1 MKQKPRW
8 TLEMLTASLAVL
20 CGLLVLVLLIQRPT
34 AWLALLALVVL
45 WGVVVV
51 LFRCQLRK
59 WVARWMCGGSF
70 EGSKLQFSLE
80 PLSQPAALL
89 SGETVLWYNAQ
100 FRTRLLNGQDAL
112 VNRVQKVLPGLDL
125 QQCRKQEGQLL
136 TLADGMWSVHSSTVP
151 GDAESMTL
159 LVLNEETAL
168 RKVEAEYKA
177 SRPGY
182 LVFLVDGY
190 DDVFGDMLDSERAR
204 LLEGINRTLEDMI
217 GRGSGFL
224 RRVAS
229 GRYIAVVEER
239 QMEQFANR
247 GYDVLD
253 KIRALDPSVNLS
265 LSIGIGRGAKT
276 LREAQDMA
284 VQALDM
290 AQGRGGDQAAE
301 MTPDGFTFYGG
312 VSHGVE
318 KRSKVRSRIVADQLV
333 KLIKE
338 ADHVVIMGHRMS
350 DLDAIGSAEGVLRIC
365 KICDVPA
372 VIAVRRDATLAG
384 SLIDALC
391 RAGQKDDFID
401 PKDALPI
408 ISKRTLCI
416 VVDTYQ
422 VGLVESKDIL
432 EKCGKVAVI
441 DHHRK
446 GVGYIENPALVC
458 HEPYSSSASELVTEL
473 LQYVGERDDKPNRV
487 EAEGLLSGIML
498 DTRDFTLHTGVRTFE
513 AAAALRRYGAETER
527 VRQLFDV
534 TMVEYNAKA
543 DLVEKARMYKNCAIS
558 VSGEVAPEARVAI
571 AQAANDL
578 LTIQGV
584 DASFVAVQVGTGVNI
599 SARSLGAVNV
609 QVIMESLGG
618 GGHQTM
624 AAAQLKHITPEAARA
639 RIEGAIDKY
648 YASQKKGRCRRKIN
662 GTERITPMKQYDY
675 LIVGAGLYGAVFA
688 QEAKK
693 AGKKCLVIDK
703 RSHIAGN
710 IYTEPVEGINVHR
723 YGAHIF
729 HTNNKAVWQYVNQF
743 AEFNRYTNSPVA
755 NYHGEIYNLPFNMNT
770 FNKMWGVV
778 TPAEAKAKIEEQKKE
793 AGITDPQNLEEQAI
807 SLVGTDIYE
816 KLIKGYTGKQWGRP
830 CTELPAFIIK
840 RLPVRFTYDDNYF
853 NALYQGIPN
862 GGYTAMVEKML
873 DGTEVRLN
881 VDYLADR
888 ENLNALAEKVV
899 YTGPVDAYFGYR
911 LGALQYRSV
920 RFETEVL
927 DTDNYQGNAVV
938 NYTDAE
944 TPYTRIIE
952 HKHFEFGTQP
962 KTVISREY
970 SAEWKKGDEPYY
982 PVNDEKNGALYA
994 EYKKLADA
1002 EPGVIFGGRLGEYK
1016 YYDMDKV
1023 IEVALDVAAK
1033 ELK

>member
-1 MKQKPRW
+1 
-8 TLEMLTASLAVL
+8 MLTACLAILCVL
-20 CGLLVLVLLIQRPT
+20 LMLVLLVQRP
-34 AWLALLALVVL
+34 AIWPVLVVL
-45 WGVVVV
+45 AAAWCIGMG
-51 LFRCQLRK
+51 LFRYRLRSQL
-59 WVARWMCGGSF
+59 ARWVCGGDF
-70 EGSKLQFSLE
+70 TKSKTKFSLE
-80 PLSQPAALL
+80 PLSQPVVLL
-89 SGETVLWYNAQ
+89 SGETVLWYNDQ
-100 FRTRLLNGQDAL
+100 FRQRMLGGQDLL
-112 VNRVQKVLPGLDL
+112 VSRVQKVIPGLDL
-125 QQCRKQEGQLL
+125 QQARTQEGQQL
-136 TLADGMWSVHSSTVP
+136 TLADGVWSAHSSTVP
-151 GDAESMTL
+151 GDAETMTL
-159 LVLNEETAL
+159 VVFNEETAL
-168 RKVEAEYKA
+168 RRVEAEYKA

-190 DDVFGDMLDSERAR
+190 DDVFSDMLDSERAR
-204 LLEGINRTLEDMI
+204 LLEGINRVLEEMI
-217 GRGSGFL
+217 GRGTGFL
-224 RRVAS
+224 RRAAS

-239 QMEQFANR
+239 QLEQFAKR

-372 VIAVRRDATLAG
+372 VIAVRRDATLAS
-384 SLIDALC
+384 SLINALVA
-391 RAGQKDDFID
+391 AGQEDDFID
-401 PKDALPI
+401 PKGALPI

-422 VGLVESKDIL
+422 VNLVESKEIL

-446 GVGYIENPALVC
+446 GVGFIENPALVC

-487 EAEGLLSGIML
+487 EAEGLLAGIML

-543 DLVEKARMYKNCAIS
+543 DLVEAAQMYKNCAVS
-558 VSGEVAPEARVAI
+558 VSGEVPPEARVAI

-578 LTIQGV
+578 LTIQNV
-584 DASFVAVQVGTGVNI
+584 EASFVAVQVGTGVNI

-639 RIEGAIDKY
+639 RIQTAIDQY
-648 YASQKKGRCRRKIN
+648 RESQKK
-662 GTERITPMKQYDY
+662 T
-675 LIVGAGLYGAVFA
+675 
-688 QEAKK
+688 
-693 AGKKCLVIDK
+693 
-703 RSHIAGN
+703 S
-710 IYTEPVEGINVHR
+710 
-723 YGAHIF
+723 
-729 HTNNKAVWQYVNQF
+729 
-743 AEFNRYTNSPVA
+743 S
-755 NYHGEIYNLPFNMNT
+755 
-770 FNKMWGVV
+770 
-778 TPAEAKAKIEEQKKE
+778 E
-793 AGITDPQNLEEQAI
+793 AG
-807 SLVGTDIYE
+807 
-816 KLIKGYTGKQWGRP
+816 
-830 CTELPAFIIK
+830 
-840 RLPVRFTYDDNYF
+840 
-853 NALYQGIPN
+853 
-862 GGYTAMVEKML
+862 
-873 DGTEVRLN
+873 
-881 VDYLADR
+881 
-888 ENLNALAEKVV
+888 
-899 YTGPVDAYFGYR
+899 
-911 LGALQYRSV
+911 
-920 RFETEVL
+920 
-927 DTDNYQGNAVV
+927 
-938 NYTDAE
+938 
-944 TPYTRIIE
+944 
-952 HKHFEFGTQP
+952 
-962 KTVISREY
+962 
-970 SAEWKKGDEPYY
+970 
-982 PVNDEKNGALYA
+982 
-994 EYKKLADA
+994 A
-1002 EPGVIFGGRLGEYK
+1002 EPK
-1016 YYDMDKV
+1016 KKDNKP
-1023 IEVALDVAAK
+1023 
-1033 ELK
+1033 

>member
-1 MKQKPRW
+1 
-8 TLEMLTASLAVL
+8 MLTACLAILCVL
-20 CGLLVLVLLIQRPT
+20 LMLVLLVQRP
-34 AWLALLALVVL
+34 AIWPVLVVL
-45 WGVVVV
+45 AAAWCIGMG
-51 LFRCQLRK
+51 LFRYRLRSQL
-59 WVARWMCGGSF
+59 ARWVCGGDF
-70 EGSKLQFSLE
+70 TKSKTKFSLE
-80 PLSQPAALL
+80 PLSQPVVLL
-89 SGETVLWYNAQ
+89 SGETVLWYNDQ
-100 FRTRLLNGQDAL
+100 FRQRMLGGQDLL
-112 VNRVQKVLPGLDL
+112 VSRVQKVIPGLDL
-125 QQCRKQEGQLL
+125 QQARTQEGQQL
-136 TLADGMWSVHSSTVP
+136 TLADGVWSAHSSTVP
-151 GDAESMTL
+151 GDAETMTL
-159 LVLNEETAL
+159 VVFNEETAL
-168 RKVEAEYKA
+168 RRVEAEYKA

-190 DDVFGDMLDSERAR
+190 DDVFSDMLDSERAR
-204 LLEGINRTLEDMI
+204 LLEGINRVLEEMI
-217 GRGSGFL
+217 GRGTGFL

-239 QMEQFANR
+239 QLEQFAKR

-372 VIAVRRDATLAG
+372 VIAVRRDATLAS
-384 SLIDALC
+384 SLINALVA
-391 RAGQKDDFID
+391 AGQEDDFID
-401 PKDALPI
+401 PKGALPI

-422 VGLVESKDIL
+422 VNLVESKEIL

-446 GVGYIENPALVC
+446 GVGFIENPALVC

-487 EAEGLLSGIML
+487 EAEGLLAGIML

-543 DLVEKARMYKNCAIS
+543 DLVEAAQMYKNCAIS
-558 VSGEVAPEARVAI
+558 VSGEIPPEARVAI

-578 LTIQGV
+578 LTIQNV
-584 DASFVAVQVGTGVNI
+584 EASFVAVQVGTGVNI

-639 RIEGAIDKY
+639 RIQTAIDQY
-648 YASQKKGRCRRKIN
+648 RESQKK
-662 GTERITPMKQYDY
+662 T
-675 LIVGAGLYGAVFA
+675 
-688 QEAKK
+688 
-693 AGKKCLVIDK
+693 
-703 RSHIAGN
+703 S
-710 IYTEPVEGINVHR
+710 
-723 YGAHIF
+723 
-729 HTNNKAVWQYVNQF
+729 
-743 AEFNRYTNSPVA
+743 S
-755 NYHGEIYNLPFNMNT
+755 
-770 FNKMWGVV
+770 
-778 TPAEAKAKIEEQKKE
+778 E
-793 AGITDPQNLEEQAI
+793 AG
-807 SLVGTDIYE
+807 
-816 KLIKGYTGKQWGRP
+816 
-830 CTELPAFIIK
+830 
-840 RLPVRFTYDDNYF
+840 
-853 NALYQGIPN
+853 
-862 GGYTAMVEKML
+862 
-873 DGTEVRLN
+873 
-881 VDYLADR
+881 
-888 ENLNALAEKVV
+888 
-899 YTGPVDAYFGYR
+899 
-911 LGALQYRSV
+911 
-920 RFETEVL
+920 
-927 DTDNYQGNAVV
+927 
-938 NYTDAE
+938 
-944 TPYTRIIE
+944 
-952 HKHFEFGTQP
+952 
-962 KTVISREY
+962 
-970 SAEWKKGDEPYY
+970 
-982 PVNDEKNGALYA
+982 
-994 EYKKLADA
+994 A
-1002 EPGVIFGGRLGEYK
+1002 EPK
-1016 YYDMDKV
+1016 KKDNKP
-1023 IEVALDVAAK
+1023 
-1033 ELK
+1033 

>member
-1 MKQKPRW
+1 
-8 TLEMLTASLAVL
+8 MLTACLAILCVL
-20 CGLLVLVLLIQRPT
+20 LMLVLLVQRP
-34 AWLALLALVVL
+34 AIWPVLVVL
-45 WGVVVV
+45 AAAWCIGMG
-51 LFRCQLRK
+51 LFRYRLRSQL
-59 WVARWMCGGSF
+59 ARWVCGGDF
-70 EGSKLQFSLE
+70 TKSKTKFSLE
-80 PLSQPAALL
+80 PLSQPVVLL
-89 SGETVLWYNAQ
+89 SGETVLWYNDQ
-100 FRTRLLNGQDAL
+100 FRQRMLGGQDLL
-112 VNRVQKVLPGLDL
+112 VSRVQKVIPGLDL
-125 QQCRKQEGQLL
+125 QQARTQEGQQL
-136 TLADGMWSVHSSTVP
+136 TLADGVWSAHSSTVP
-151 GDAESMTL
+151 GDAETMTL
-159 LVLNEETAL
+159 VVFNEETAL
-168 RKVEAEYKA
+168 RRVEAEYKA

-190 DDVFGDMLDSERAR
+190 DDVFSDMLDSERAR
-204 LLEGINRTLEDMI
+204 LLEGINRVLEEMI
-217 GRGSGFL
+217 GRGTGFL

-239 QMEQFANR
+239 QLEQFAKR

-265 LSIGIGRGAKT
+265 LSIGIGRGAMT

-372 VIAVRRDATLAG
+372 VIAVRRDATLAS
-384 SLIDALC
+384 SLINALVA
-391 RAGQKDDFID
+391 AGQEDDFID
-401 PKDALPI
+401 PKGALPI

-422 VGLVESKDIL
+422 VNLVESKEIL

-446 GVGYIENPALVC
+446 GVGFIENPALVC

-487 EAEGLLSGIML
+487 EAEGLLAGIML

-543 DLVEKARMYKNCAIS
+543 DLVEAAQMYKNCAVS
-558 VSGEVAPEARVAI
+558 VSGEVPPEARVAI

-578 LTIQGV
+578 LTIQNV
-584 DASFVAVQVGTGVNI
+584 EASFVAVQVGTGVNI

-639 RIEGAIDKY
+639 RIQTAIDQY
-648 YASQKKGRCRRKIN
+648 RESQKK
-662 GTERITPMKQYDY
+662 T
-675 LIVGAGLYGAVFA
+675 
-688 QEAKK
+688 
-693 AGKKCLVIDK
+693 
-703 RSHIAGN
+703 S
-710 IYTEPVEGINVHR
+710 
-723 YGAHIF
+723 
-729 HTNNKAVWQYVNQF
+729 
-743 AEFNRYTNSPVA
+743 S
-755 NYHGEIYNLPFNMNT
+755 
-770 FNKMWGVV
+770 
-778 TPAEAKAKIEEQKKE
+778 E
-793 AGITDPQNLEEQAI
+793 AG
-807 SLVGTDIYE
+807 
-816 KLIKGYTGKQWGRP
+816 
-830 CTELPAFIIK
+830 
-840 RLPVRFTYDDNYF
+840 
-853 NALYQGIPN
+853 
-862 GGYTAMVEKML
+862 
-873 DGTEVRLN
+873 
-881 VDYLADR
+881 
-888 ENLNALAEKVV
+888 
-899 YTGPVDAYFGYR
+899 
-911 LGALQYRSV
+911 
-920 RFETEVL
+920 
-927 DTDNYQGNAVV
+927 
-938 NYTDAE
+938 
-944 TPYTRIIE
+944 
-952 HKHFEFGTQP
+952 
-962 KTVISREY
+962 
-970 SAEWKKGDEPYY
+970 
-982 PVNDEKNGALYA
+982 
-994 EYKKLADA
+994 A
-1002 EPGVIFGGRLGEYK
+1002 EPK
-1016 YYDMDKV
+1016 KKDNKP
-1023 IEVALDVAAK
+1023 
-1033 ELK
+1033 

>member
-1 MKQKPRW
+1 
-8 TLEMLTASLAVL
+8 MLTACLAILCVL
-20 CGLLVLVLLIQRPT
+20 LMLVLLVQRP
-34 AWLALLALVVL
+34 AIWPVLVVL
-45 WGVVVV
+45 AAAWCIGMG
-51 LFRCQLRK
+51 LFRYRLRSQL
-59 WVARWMCGGSF
+59 ARWVCGGDF
-70 EGSKLQFSLE
+70 TKSKTKFSLE
-80 PLSQPAALL
+80 PLSQPVVLL
-89 SGETVLWYNAQ
+89 SGETVLWYNDQ
-100 FRTRLLNGQDAL
+100 FRQRMLGGQDLL
-112 VNRVQKVLPGLDL
+112 VSRVQKVIPGLDL
-125 QQCRKQEGQLL
+125 QQARTQEGQQL
-136 TLADGMWSVHSSTVP
+136 TLADGVWSAHSSTVP
-151 GDAESMTL
+151 GDAETMTL
-159 LVLNEETAL
+159 VVFNEETAL
-168 RKVEAEYKA
+168 RRVEAEYKA

-190 DDVFGDMLDSERAR
+190 DDVFSDMLDSERAR
-204 LLEGINRTLEDMI
+204 LLEGINRVLEEMI
-217 GRGSGFL
+217 GRGTGFL

-239 QMEQFANR
+239 QLEQFAKR

-350 DLDAIGSAEGVLRIC
+350 DLEAIGSAEGVLRIC

-372 VIAVRRDATLAG
+372 VIAVRRDATLAS
-384 SLIDALC
+384 SLINALVA
-391 RAGQKDDFID
+391 AGQEDDFID
-401 PKDALPI
+401 PKGALPI

-422 VGLVESKDIL
+422 VNLVESKEIL

-446 GVGYIENPALVC
+446 GVGFIENPALVC

-487 EAEGLLSGIML
+487 EAEGLLAGIML

-543 DLVEKARMYKNCAIS
+543 DLVEAAQMYKNCAVS
-558 VSGEVAPEARVAI
+558 VSGEVPPEARVAI

-578 LTIQGV
+578 LTIQNV
-584 DASFVAVQVGTGVNI
+584 EASFVAVQVGTGVNI

-639 RIEGAIDKY
+639 RIQTAIDQY
-648 YASQKKGRCRRKIN
+648 RESQKK
-662 GTERITPMKQYDY
+662 TSSE
-675 LIVGAGLYGAVFA
+675 
-688 QEAKK
+688 
-693 AGKKCLVIDK
+693 
-703 RSHIAGN
+703 
-710 IYTEPVEGINVHR
+710 
-723 YGAHIF
+723 
-729 HTNNKAVWQYVNQF
+729 
-743 AEFNRYTNSPVA
+743 
-755 NYHGEIYNLPFNMNT
+755 
-770 FNKMWGVV
+770 
-778 TPAEAKAKIEEQKKE
+778 
-793 AGITDPQNLEEQAI
+793 
-807 SLVGTDIYE
+807 
-816 KLIKGYTGKQWGRP
+816 
-830 CTELPAFIIK
+830 
-840 RLPVRFTYDDNYF
+840 
-853 NALYQGIPN
+853 
-862 GGYTAMVEKML
+862 
-873 DGTEVRLN
+873 
-881 VDYLADR
+881 
-888 ENLNALAEKVV
+888 
-899 YTGPVDAYFGYR
+899 
-911 LGALQYRSV
+911 
-920 RFETEVL
+920 
-927 DTDNYQGNAVV
+927 
-938 NYTDAE
+938 
-944 TPYTRIIE
+944 
-952 HKHFEFGTQP
+952 
-962 KTVISREY
+962 
-970 SAEWKKGDEPYY
+970 
-982 PVNDEKNGALYA
+982 
-994 EYKKLADA
+994 ADA
-1002 EPGVIFGGRLGEYK
+1002 EPK
-1016 YYDMDKV
+1016 KKDNKP
-1023 IEVALDVAAK
+1023 
-1033 ELK
+1033 

>member
-1 MKQKPRW
+1 
-8 TLEMLTASLAVL
+8 MLTACLAILCVL
-20 CGLLVLVLLIQRPT
+20 LMLVLLVQRP
-34 AWLALLALVVL
+34 AIWPVLVVL
-45 WGVVVV
+45 AAAWCIGMG
-51 LFRCQLRK
+51 LFRYRLRSQL
-59 WVARWMCGGSF
+59 ARWVCGGDF
-70 EGSKLQFSLE
+70 TKSKTKFSLE
-80 PLSQPAALL
+80 TLSQPVVLL
-89 SGETVLWYNAQ
+89 SGETVLWYNDQ
-100 FRTRLLNGQDAL
+100 FRQRMLGGQDLL
-112 VNRVQKVLPGLDL
+112 VSRVQKVIPGLDL
-125 QQCRKQEGQLL
+125 QQARTQEGQQL
-136 TLADGMWSVHSSTVP
+136 TLADGVWSAHSSTVP
-151 GDAESMTL
+151 GDAETMTL
-159 LVLNEETAL
+159 VVFNEETAL
-168 RKVEAEYKA
+168 RRVEAEYKA

-190 DDVFGDMLDSERAR
+190 DDVFSDMLDSERAR
-204 LLEGINRTLEDMI
+204 LLEGINRVLEEMI
-217 GRGSGFL
+217 GRGTGFL

-239 QMEQFANR
+239 QLEQFAKR

-372 VIAVRRDATLAG
+372 VIAVRRDATLAS
-384 SLIDALC
+384 SLINALVA
-391 RAGQKDDFID
+391 AGQEDDFID
-401 PKDALPI
+401 PKGALPI

-422 VGLVESKDIL
+422 VNLVESKEIL

-446 GVGYIENPALVC
+446 GVGFIENPALVC

-487 EAEGLLSGIML
+487 EAEGLLAGIML

-543 DLVEKARMYKNCAIS
+543 DLVEAAQMYKNCAVS
-558 VSGEVAPEARVAI
+558 VSGEVPPEARVAI

-578 LTIQGV
+578 LTIQNV
-584 DASFVAVQVGTGVNI
+584 EASFVAVQVGTGVNI

-639 RIEGAIDKY
+639 RIQTAIDQY
-648 YASQKKGRCRRKIN
+648 RESQKK
-662 GTERITPMKQYDY
+662 T
-675 LIVGAGLYGAVFA
+675 
-688 QEAKK
+688 
-693 AGKKCLVIDK
+693 
-703 RSHIAGN
+703 S
-710 IYTEPVEGINVHR
+710 
-723 YGAHIF
+723 
-729 HTNNKAVWQYVNQF
+729 
-743 AEFNRYTNSPVA
+743 S
-755 NYHGEIYNLPFNMNT
+755 
-770 FNKMWGVV
+770 
-778 TPAEAKAKIEEQKKE
+778 E
-793 AGITDPQNLEEQAI
+793 AG
-807 SLVGTDIYE
+807 
-816 KLIKGYTGKQWGRP
+816 
-830 CTELPAFIIK
+830 
-840 RLPVRFTYDDNYF
+840 
-853 NALYQGIPN
+853 
-862 GGYTAMVEKML
+862 
-873 DGTEVRLN
+873 
-881 VDYLADR
+881 
-888 ENLNALAEKVV
+888 
-899 YTGPVDAYFGYR
+899 
-911 LGALQYRSV
+911 
-920 RFETEVL
+920 
-927 DTDNYQGNAVV
+927 
-938 NYTDAE
+938 
-944 TPYTRIIE
+944 
-952 HKHFEFGTQP
+952 
-962 KTVISREY
+962 
-970 SAEWKKGDEPYY
+970 
-982 PVNDEKNGALYA
+982 
-994 EYKKLADA
+994 A
-1002 EPGVIFGGRLGEYK
+1002 EPK
-1016 YYDMDKV
+1016 KKDNKP
-1023 IEVALDVAAK
+1023 
-1033 ELK
+1033 

>member
-1 MKQKPRW
+1 
-8 TLEMLTASLAVL
+8 MLTACLAILCVL
-20 CGLLVLVLLIQRPT
+20 LMLVLLVQRP
-34 AWLALLALVVL
+34 AIWPVLVVL
-45 WGVVVV
+45 AAAWCIGMG
-51 LFRCQLRK
+51 LFRYRLRSQL
-59 WVARWMCGGSF
+59 ARWVCGGDF
-70 EGSKLQFSLE
+70 TKSKTKFSLE
-80 PLSQPAALL
+80 PLSQPVVLL
-89 SGETVLWYNAQ
+89 SGETVLWYNDQ
-100 FRTRLLNGQDAL
+100 FRQRMLGGQDLL
-112 VNRVQKVLPGLDL
+112 VSRVQKVIPGLDL
-125 QQCRKQEGQLL
+125 QQARTQEGQQL
-136 TLADGMWSVHSSTVP
+136 TLADGVWSAHSSTVP
-151 GDAESMTL
+151 GDAETMTL
-159 LVLNEETAL
+159 VVFNEETAL
-168 RKVEAEYKA
+168 RRVEAEYKA

-190 DDVFGDMLDSERAR
+190 DDVFSDMLDSERAR
-204 LLEGINRTLEDMI
+204 LLEGINRVLEEMI
-217 GRGSGFL
+217 GRGTGFL

-239 QMEQFANR
+239 QLEQFAKR

-372 VIAVRRDATLAG
+372 VIAVRRDATLAS
-384 SLIDALC
+384 SLINALVA
-391 RAGQKDDFID
+391 AGQEDDFID
-401 PKDALPI
+401 PKGALPI

-422 VGLVESKDIL
+422 VNLVESKEIL

-446 GVGYIENPALVC
+446 GVGFIENPALVC

-487 EAEGLLSGIML
+487 EAEGLLAGIML

-513 AAAALRRYGAETER
+513 AALRRYGAETER

-543 DLVEKARMYKNCAIS
+543 DLVEAAQMYKNCAVS
-558 VSGEVAPEARVAI
+558 VSGEVPPEARVAI

-578 LTIQGV
+578 LTIQNV
-584 DASFVAVQVGTGVNI
+584 EASFVAVQVGTGVNI

-639 RIEGAIDKY
+639 RIQTAIDQY
-648 YASQKKGRCRRKIN
+648 RESQKK
-662 GTERITPMKQYDY
+662 T
-675 LIVGAGLYGAVFA
+675 
-688 QEAKK
+688 
-693 AGKKCLVIDK
+693 
-703 RSHIAGN
+703 S
-710 IYTEPVEGINVHR
+710 
-723 YGAHIF
+723 
-729 HTNNKAVWQYVNQF
+729 
-743 AEFNRYTNSPVA
+743 S
-755 NYHGEIYNLPFNMNT
+755 
-770 FNKMWGVV
+770 
-778 TPAEAKAKIEEQKKE
+778 E
-793 AGITDPQNLEEQAI
+793 AG
-807 SLVGTDIYE
+807 
-816 KLIKGYTGKQWGRP
+816 
-830 CTELPAFIIK
+830 
-840 RLPVRFTYDDNYF
+840 
-853 NALYQGIPN
+853 
-862 GGYTAMVEKML
+862 
-873 DGTEVRLN
+873 
-881 VDYLADR
+881 
-888 ENLNALAEKVV
+888 
-899 YTGPVDAYFGYR
+899 
-911 LGALQYRSV
+911 
-920 RFETEVL
+920 
-927 DTDNYQGNAVV
+927 
-938 NYTDAE
+938 
-944 TPYTRIIE
+944 
-952 HKHFEFGTQP
+952 
-962 KTVISREY
+962 
-970 SAEWKKGDEPYY
+970 
-982 PVNDEKNGALYA
+982 
-994 EYKKLADA
+994 A
-1002 EPGVIFGGRLGEYK
+1002 EPK
-1016 YYDMDKV
+1016 KKDNKP
-1023 IEVALDVAAK
+1023 
-1033 ELK
+1033 

>member
-1 MKQKPRW
+1 
-8 TLEMLTASLAVL
+8 MLTACLAILCVL
-20 CGLLVLVLLIQRPT
+20 LMLVLLVQRP
-34 AWLALLALVVL
+34 AIWPVLVVL
-45 WGVVVV
+45 AAAWCIGMG
-51 LFRCQLRK
+51 LFRYRLRSQL
-59 WVARWMCGGSF
+59 ARWVCGGDF
-70 EGSKLQFSLE
+70 TKSKTKFSLE
-80 PLSQPAALL
+80 PLSQPVVLL
-89 SGETVLWYNAQ
+89 SGETVLWYNDQ
-100 FRTRLLNGQDAL
+100 FRQRMLGGQDLL
-112 VNRVQKVLPGLDL
+112 VSRVQKVIPGLDL
-125 QQCRKQEGQLL
+125 QQARTQEGQQL
-136 TLADGMWSVHSSTVP
+136 TLADGVWSAHSSTVP
-151 GDAESMTL
+151 GDAETMTL
-159 LVLNEETAL
+159 VVFNEETAL
-168 RKVEAEYKA
+168 RRVEAEYKA

-190 DDVFGDMLDSERAR
+190 DDVFSDMLDSERAR
-204 LLEGINRTLEDMI
+204 LLEGINRVLEEMI
-217 GRGSGFL
+217 GRGTGFL

-239 QMEQFANR
+239 QLEQFAKR

-312 VSHGVE
+312 DSHGVE

-372 VIAVRRDATLAG
+372 VIAVRRDATLAS
-384 SLIDALC
+384 SLINALVA
-391 RAGQKDDFID
+391 AGQEDDFID
-401 PKDALPI
+401 PKGALPI

-422 VGLVESKDIL
+422 VNLVESKEIL

-446 GVGYIENPALVC
+446 GVGFIENPALVC

-487 EAEGLLSGIML
+487 EAEGLLAGIML

-543 DLVEKARMYKNCAIS
+543 DLVEAAQMYKNCAVS
-558 VSGEVAPEARVAI
+558 VSGEVPPEARVAI

-578 LTIQGV
+578 LTIQNV
-584 DASFVAVQVGTGVNI
+584 EASFVAVQVGTGVNI

-639 RIEGAIDKY
+639 RIQTAIDQY
-648 YASQKKGRCRRKIN
+648 RESQKK
-662 GTERITPMKQYDY
+662 T
-675 LIVGAGLYGAVFA
+675 
-688 QEAKK
+688 
-693 AGKKCLVIDK
+693 
-703 RSHIAGN
+703 S
-710 IYTEPVEGINVHR
+710 
-723 YGAHIF
+723 
-729 HTNNKAVWQYVNQF
+729 
-743 AEFNRYTNSPVA
+743 S
-755 NYHGEIYNLPFNMNT
+755 
-770 FNKMWGVV
+770 
-778 TPAEAKAKIEEQKKE
+778 E
-793 AGITDPQNLEEQAI
+793 AG
-807 SLVGTDIYE
+807 
-816 KLIKGYTGKQWGRP
+816 
-830 CTELPAFIIK
+830 
-840 RLPVRFTYDDNYF
+840 
-853 NALYQGIPN
+853 
-862 GGYTAMVEKML
+862 
-873 DGTEVRLN
+873 
-881 VDYLADR
+881 
-888 ENLNALAEKVV
+888 
-899 YTGPVDAYFGYR
+899 
-911 LGALQYRSV
+911 
-920 RFETEVL
+920 
-927 DTDNYQGNAVV
+927 
-938 NYTDAE
+938 
-944 TPYTRIIE
+944 
-952 HKHFEFGTQP
+952 
-962 KTVISREY
+962 
-970 SAEWKKGDEPYY
+970 
-982 PVNDEKNGALYA
+982 
-994 EYKKLADA
+994 A
-1002 EPGVIFGGRLGEYK
+1002 EPK
-1016 YYDMDKV
+1016 KKDNKP
-1023 IEVALDVAAK
+1023 
-1033 ELK
+1033 

>member
-1 MKQKPRW
+1 
-8 TLEMLTASLAVL
+8 MLTACLAILCVL
-20 CGLLVLVLLIQRPT
+20 LMLVLLVQRP
-34 AWLALLALVVL
+34 AIWPVLVVL
-45 WGVVVV
+45 AAAWCIGMG
-51 LFRCQLRK
+51 LFRYRLRSQL
-59 WVARWMCGGSF
+59 ARWVCGGDF
-70 EGSKLQFSLE
+70 TKSKTKFSLE
-80 PLSQPAALL
+80 PLSQPVVLL
-89 SGETVLWYNAQ
+89 SGETVLWYNDQ
-100 FRTRLLNGQDAL
+100 FRQRMLGGQDLL
-112 VNRVQKVLPGLDL
+112 VSRVQKVIPGLDL
-125 QQCRKQEGQLL
+125 QQARTQEGQQL
-136 TLADGMWSVHSSTVP
+136 TLADGVWSAHSSTVP
-151 GDAESMTL
+151 GDAETMTL
-159 LVLNEETAL
+159 VVFNEETAL
-168 RKVEAEYKA
+168 RRVEAEYKA

-190 DDVFGDMLDSERAR
+190 DDVFSDMLDSERAR
-204 LLEGINRTLEDMI
+204 LLEGINRVLEEMI
-217 GRGSGFL
+217 GRGTGFL

-239 QMEQFANR
+239 QLEQFAKR

-372 VIAVRRDATLAG
+372 VIAVRRDATLAS
-384 SLIDALC
+384 SLINALVA
-391 RAGQKDDFID
+391 AGQEDDFID
-401 PKDALPI
+401 PKGALPI

-422 VGLVESKDIL
+422 VNLVESKEIL

-446 GVGYIENPALVC
+446 GVGFIENPALVC

-487 EAEGLLSGIML
+487 EAEGLLAGIML

-534 TMVEYNAKA
+534 SMVEYTTKA
-543 DLVEKARMYKNCAIS
+543 DLVEAAQMYKNCAVS
-558 VSGEVAPEARVAI
+558 VSGEVPPEARVAI

-578 LTIQGV
+578 LTIQNV
-584 DASFVAVQVGTGVNI
+584 EASFVAVQVGTGVNI

-639 RIEGAIDKY
+639 RIQTAIDQY
-648 YASQKKGRCRRKIN
+648 RESQKK
-662 GTERITPMKQYDY
+662 TSSE
-675 LIVGAGLYGAVFA
+675 
-688 QEAKK
+688 
-693 AGKKCLVIDK
+693 
-703 RSHIAGN
+703 
-710 IYTEPVEGINVHR
+710 
-723 YGAHIF
+723 
-729 HTNNKAVWQYVNQF
+729 
-743 AEFNRYTNSPVA
+743 
-755 NYHGEIYNLPFNMNT
+755 
-770 FNKMWGVV
+770 
-778 TPAEAKAKIEEQKKE
+778 
-793 AGITDPQNLEEQAI
+793 
-807 SLVGTDIYE
+807 
-816 KLIKGYTGKQWGRP
+816 
-830 CTELPAFIIK
+830 
-840 RLPVRFTYDDNYF
+840 
-853 NALYQGIPN
+853 
-862 GGYTAMVEKML
+862 
-873 DGTEVRLN
+873 
-881 VDYLADR
+881 
-888 ENLNALAEKVV
+888 
-899 YTGPVDAYFGYR
+899 
-911 LGALQYRSV
+911 
-920 RFETEVL
+920 
-927 DTDNYQGNAVV
+927 
-938 NYTDAE
+938 
-944 TPYTRIIE
+944 
-952 HKHFEFGTQP
+952 
-962 KTVISREY
+962 
-970 SAEWKKGDEPYY
+970 
-982 PVNDEKNGALYA
+982 
-994 EYKKLADA
+994 ADA
-1002 EPGVIFGGRLGEYK
+1002 EPK
-1016 YYDMDKV
+1016 KKDNKP
-1023 IEVALDVAAK
+1023 
-1033 ELK
+1033 

>member
-8 TLEMLTASLAVL
+8 TMEMLTAALAVL
-20 CGLLVLVLLIQRPT
+20 CALLTLVLLIQRPSI
-34 AWLALLALVVL
+34 WPVLLALVVA
-45 WGVVVV
+45 WGICMAA
-51 LFRCQLRK
+51 FRYQLRRWLSR
-59 WVARWMCGGSF
+59 WVRGDNF
-70 EGSKLQFSLE
+70 EKSKTKFSLE
-80 PLSQPAALL
+80 QLSQPTALL
-89 SGETVLWYNAQ
+89 SGETVLWYNEQ
-100 FRTRLLNGQDAL
+100 FRARLLGGQDML
-112 VNRVQKVLPGLDL
+112 TSRVQKVLPGLDL
-125 QQCRKQEGQLL
+125 QQCRTQQGQLL
-136 TLADGMWSVHSSTVP
+136 TLADGFWSVHSSTVP
-151 GDAESMTL
+151 GGAECMTL

-168 RKVEAEYKA
+168 RRIEAEYKA

-204 LLEGINRTLEDMI
+204 LLEGINRILEDMI

-239 QMEQFANR
+239 QMEQFAKR

-350 DLDAIGSAEGVLRIC
+350 DLDAIGAAEGVLRIC

-372 VIAVRRDATLAG
+372 VIAVKRDATLAG

-408 ISKRTLCI
+408 ISKRTLCV

-422 VGLVESKDIL
+422 VGLVESKEIL

-446 GVGYIENPALVC
+446 GVGYIQNPDLVC

-473 LQYVGERDDKPNRV
+473 LQYVGDDKPNRV
-487 EAEGLLSGIML
+487 EAEGLLSGILL
-498 DTRDFTLHTGVRTFE
+498 DTQDFTLHTGVRTFE

-534 TMVEYNAKA
+534 TMVEYAAKA
-543 DLVEKARMYKNCAIS
+543 ELVERARMYRNCAIS
-558 VSGEVAPEARVAI
+558 VGGEIAPEARVAI

-578 LTIQGV
+578 LRIQGV

-609 QVIMESLGG
+609 QVIMEALGG

-624 AAAQLKHITPEAARA
+624 AAAQLKHITPEAARS
-639 RIEGAIDKY
+639 RIETAIDNY
-648 YASQKKGRCRRKIN
+648 WASQKKS
-662 GTERITPMKQYDY
+662 
-675 LIVGAGLYGAVFA
+675 GA
-688 QEAKK
+688 
-693 AGKKCLVIDK
+693 
-703 RSHIAGN
+703 
-710 IYTEPVEGINVHR
+710 
-723 YGAHIF
+723 
-729 HTNNKAVWQYVNQF
+729 
-743 AEFNRYTNSPVA
+743 
-755 NYHGEIYNLPFNMNT
+755 
-770 FNKMWGVV
+770 
-778 TPAEAKAKIEEQKKE
+778 EEK
-793 AGITDPQNLEEQAI
+793 
-807 SLVGTDIYE
+807 
-816 KLIKGYTGKQWGRP
+816 
-830 CTELPAFIIK
+830 
-840 RLPVRFTYDDNYF
+840 
-853 NALYQGIPN
+853 
-862 GGYTAMVEKML
+862 
-873 DGTEVRLN
+873 
-881 VDYLADR
+881 
-888 ENLNALAEKVV
+888 
-899 YTGPVDAYFGYR
+899 
-911 LGALQYRSV
+911 
-920 RFETEVL
+920 
-927 DTDNYQGNAVV
+927 
-938 NYTDAE
+938 
-944 TPYTRIIE
+944 
-952 HKHFEFGTQP
+952 
-962 KTVISREY
+962 
-970 SAEWKKGDEPYY
+970 
-982 PVNDEKNGALYA
+982 
-994 EYKKLADA
+994 
-1002 EPGVIFGGRLGEYK
+1002 
-1016 YYDMDKV
+1016 
-1023 IEVALDVAAK
+1023 
-1033 ELK
+1033 

>member
-1 MKQKPRW
+1 
-8 TLEMLTASLAVL
+8 MLTACLAILCVL
-20 CGLLVLVLLIQRPT
+20 LMLVLLVQRP
-34 AWLALLALVVL
+34 AIWPVLVVL
-45 WGVVVV
+45 AAVWCIGMG
-51 LFRCQLRK
+51 LFRYRLRSQL
-59 WVARWMCGGSF
+59 ARWVCGDDF
-70 EGSKLQFSLE
+70 TKSKTKFSLE
-80 PLSQPAALL
+80 PLSQPVVLL
-89 SGETVLWYNAQ
+89 SGETVLWYNDQ
-100 FRTRLLNGQDAL
+100 FRQRMLGGQDLL
-112 VNRVQKVLPGLDL
+112 VSRVQKVIPGLDL
-125 QQCRKQEGQLL
+125 QQARTQEGQQLI
-136 TLADGMWSVHSSTVP
+136 LADGVWSAHSSTVP
-151 GDAESMTL
+151 GDAETMTL
-159 LVLNEETAL
+159 VVFNEETAL
-168 RKVEAEYKA
+168 RRVEAEYKA

-190 DDVFGDMLDSERAR
+190 DDVFSDMLDSERAR
-204 LLEGINRTLEDMI
+204 LLEGINRVLEEMI
-217 GRGSGFL
+217 GRGTGFL

-239 QMEQFANR
+239 QLEQFAKR

-372 VIAVRRDATLAG
+372 VIAVRRDATLAS
-384 SLIDALC
+384 SLINALVA
-391 RAGQKDDFID
+391 AGQEDDFID
-401 PKDALPI
+401 PKGALPI

-422 VGLVESKDIL
+422 VNLVESKEIL

-446 GVGYIENPALVC
+446 GVGFIENPALVC

-487 EAEGLLSGIML
+487 EAEGLLAGIML

-534 TMVEYNAKA
+534 SMVEYAAKA
-543 DLVEKARMYKNCAIS
+543 ELVERAQMYKNCAVS
-558 VSGEVAPEARVAI
+558 VSGEVPPEARVAI

-578 LTIQGV
+578 LTIQNV
-584 DASFVAVQVGTGVNI
+584 EASFVAVQVGTGVNI

-639 RIEGAIDKY
+639 RIQTAIDQY
-648 YASQKKGRCRRKIN
+648 RESQKK
-662 GTERITPMKQYDY
+662 TSSE
-675 LIVGAGLYGAVFA
+675 
-688 QEAKK
+688 
-693 AGKKCLVIDK
+693 
-703 RSHIAGN
+703 
-710 IYTEPVEGINVHR
+710 
-723 YGAHIF
+723 
-729 HTNNKAVWQYVNQF
+729 
-743 AEFNRYTNSPVA
+743 
-755 NYHGEIYNLPFNMNT
+755 
-770 FNKMWGVV
+770 
-778 TPAEAKAKIEEQKKE
+778 
-793 AGITDPQNLEEQAI
+793 
-807 SLVGTDIYE
+807 
-816 KLIKGYTGKQWGRP
+816 
-830 CTELPAFIIK
+830 
-840 RLPVRFTYDDNYF
+840 
-853 NALYQGIPN
+853 
-862 GGYTAMVEKML
+862 
-873 DGTEVRLN
+873 
-881 VDYLADR
+881 
-888 ENLNALAEKVV
+888 
-899 YTGPVDAYFGYR
+899 
-911 LGALQYRSV
+911 
-920 RFETEVL
+920 
-927 DTDNYQGNAVV
+927 
-938 NYTDAE
+938 
-944 TPYTRIIE
+944 
-952 HKHFEFGTQP
+952 
-962 KTVISREY
+962 
-970 SAEWKKGDEPYY
+970 
-982 PVNDEKNGALYA
+982 
-994 EYKKLADA
+994 ADA
-1002 EPGVIFGGRLGEYK
+1002 EPK
-1016 YYDMDKV
+1016 KKDNKP
-1023 IEVALDVAAK
+1023 
-1033 ELK
+1033 

>member
-1 MKQKPRW
+1 
-8 TLEMLTASLAVL
+8 MLTACLAILCVL
-20 CGLLVLVLLIQRPT
+20 LMLVLLVQRP
-34 AWLALLALVVL
+34 AIWPVLVVL
-45 WGVVVV
+45 AAAWCIGMG
-51 LFRCQLRK
+51 LFRYRLRSQL
-59 WVARWMCGGSF
+59 ARWVCGGDF
-70 EGSKLQFSLE
+70 TKSKTKFSLE
-80 PLSQPAALL
+80 PLSQPVVLL
-89 SGETVLWYNAQ
+89 SGETVLWYNDQ
-100 FRTRLLNGQDAL
+100 FRQRMLGGQDLL
-112 VNRVQKVLPGLDL
+112 VSRVQKVIPGLDL
-125 QQCRKQEGQLL
+125 QQARTQEGQQL
-136 TLADGMWSVHSSTVP
+136 TLADGVWSAHSSTVP
-151 GDAESMTL
+151 GDAETMTL
-159 LVLNEETAL
+159 VVFNEETAL
-168 RKVEAEYKA
+168 RRVEAEYKA

-190 DDVFGDMLDSERAR
+190 DDVFSDMLDSERAR
-204 LLEGINRTLEDMI
+204 LLEGINRVLEEMI
-217 GRGSGFL
+217 GRGTGFL

-239 QMEQFANR
+239 QLEQFAKR

-372 VIAVRRDATLAG
+372 VIAVRRDATLAS
-384 SLIDALC
+384 SLINALVA
-391 RAGQKDDFID
+391 AGQEDDFID
-401 PKDALPI
+401 PKGALPI

-422 VGLVESKDIL
+422 VNLVESKEIL

-446 GVGYIENPALVC
+446 GVGFIENPALVC

-487 EAEGLLSGIML
+487 EAEGLLAGIML

-543 DLVEKARMYKNCAIS
+543 DLVEAAQMYKHCAVS
-558 VSGEVAPEARVAI
+558 VSGEVPPEARVAI

-578 LTIQGV
+578 LTIQNV
-584 DASFVAVQVGTGVNI
+584 EASFVAVQVGTGVNI

-639 RIEGAIDKY
+639 RIQTAIDQY
-648 YASQKKGRCRRKIN
+648 RESQKK
-662 GTERITPMKQYDY
+662 T
-675 LIVGAGLYGAVFA
+675 
-688 QEAKK
+688 
-693 AGKKCLVIDK
+693 
-703 RSHIAGN
+703 S
-710 IYTEPVEGINVHR
+710 
-723 YGAHIF
+723 
-729 HTNNKAVWQYVNQF
+729 
-743 AEFNRYTNSPVA
+743 S
-755 NYHGEIYNLPFNMNT
+755 
-770 FNKMWGVV
+770 
-778 TPAEAKAKIEEQKKE
+778 E
-793 AGITDPQNLEEQAI
+793 AG
-807 SLVGTDIYE
+807 
-816 KLIKGYTGKQWGRP
+816 
-830 CTELPAFIIK
+830 
-840 RLPVRFTYDDNYF
+840 
-853 NALYQGIPN
+853 
-862 GGYTAMVEKML
+862 
-873 DGTEVRLN
+873 
-881 VDYLADR
+881 
-888 ENLNALAEKVV
+888 
-899 YTGPVDAYFGYR
+899 
-911 LGALQYRSV
+911 
-920 RFETEVL
+920 
-927 DTDNYQGNAVV
+927 
-938 NYTDAE
+938 
-944 TPYTRIIE
+944 
-952 HKHFEFGTQP
+952 
-962 KTVISREY
+962 
-970 SAEWKKGDEPYY
+970 
-982 PVNDEKNGALYA
+982 
-994 EYKKLADA
+994 A
-1002 EPGVIFGGRLGEYK
+1002 EPK
-1016 YYDMDKV
+1016 KKDNKP
-1023 IEVALDVAAK
+1023 
-1033 ELK
+1033 

>member
-1 MKQKPRW
+1 
-8 TLEMLTASLAVL
+8 MLTACLAILCVL
-20 CGLLVLVLLIQRPT
+20 LMLVLLVQRP
-34 AWLALLALVVL
+34 AIWPVLVVL
-45 WGVVVV
+45 AAAWCIGMG
-51 LFRCQLRK
+51 LFRYRLRSQL
-59 WVARWMCGGSF
+59 ARWVCGGDF
-70 EGSKLQFSLE
+70 TKSKTKFSLE
-80 PLSQPAALL
+80 PLSQPVVLL
-89 SGETVLWYNAQ
+89 SGETVLWYNDQ
-100 FRTRLLNGQDAL
+100 FRQRMLGGQDLL
-112 VNRVQKVLPGLDL
+112 VSRVQKVIPGLDL
-125 QQCRKQEGQLL
+125 QQARTQEGQQL
-136 TLADGMWSVHSSTVP
+136 TLADGVWSAHSSTVP
-151 GDAESMTL
+151 GDAETMTL
-159 LVLNEETAL
+159 VVFNEETAL
-168 RKVEAEYKA
+168 RRVEAEYKA

-190 DDVFGDMLDSERAR
+190 DDVFSDMLDSERAR
-204 LLEGINRTLEDMI
+204 LLEGINRVLEEMI
-217 GRGSGFL
+217 GRGTGFL

-239 QMEQFANR
+239 QLEQFAKR

-372 VIAVRRDATLAG
+372 VIAVRRDATLAS
-384 SLIDALC
+384 SLINALVA
-391 RAGQKDDFID
+391 AGQEDDFID
-401 PKDALPI
+401 PKGALPI

-422 VGLVESKDIL
+422 VNLVESKEIL

-446 GVGYIENPALVC
+446 GVGFIENPALVC

-487 EAEGLLSGIML
+487 EAEGLLAGIML

-543 DLVEKARMYKNCAIS
+543 DLVEAAQMYKNCAVS
-558 VSGEVAPEARVAI
+558 VSGEVPTEARVAI

-578 LTIQGV
+578 LTIQNV
-584 DASFVAVQVGTGVNI
+584 EASFVAVQVGTGVNI

-639 RIEGAIDKY
+639 RIQTAIDQY
-648 YASQKKGRCRRKIN
+648 RESQKK
-662 GTERITPMKQYDY
+662 TSSE
-675 LIVGAGLYGAVFA
+675 
-688 QEAKK
+688 
-693 AGKKCLVIDK
+693 
-703 RSHIAGN
+703 
-710 IYTEPVEGINVHR
+710 
-723 YGAHIF
+723 
-729 HTNNKAVWQYVNQF
+729 
-743 AEFNRYTNSPVA
+743 
-755 NYHGEIYNLPFNMNT
+755 
-770 FNKMWGVV
+770 
-778 TPAEAKAKIEEQKKE
+778 
-793 AGITDPQNLEEQAI
+793 
-807 SLVGTDIYE
+807 
-816 KLIKGYTGKQWGRP
+816 
-830 CTELPAFIIK
+830 
-840 RLPVRFTYDDNYF
+840 
-853 NALYQGIPN
+853 
-862 GGYTAMVEKML
+862 
-873 DGTEVRLN
+873 
-881 VDYLADR
+881 
-888 ENLNALAEKVV
+888 
-899 YTGPVDAYFGYR
+899 
-911 LGALQYRSV
+911 
-920 RFETEVL
+920 
-927 DTDNYQGNAVV
+927 
-938 NYTDAE
+938 
-944 TPYTRIIE
+944 
-952 HKHFEFGTQP
+952 
-962 KTVISREY
+962 
-970 SAEWKKGDEPYY
+970 
-982 PVNDEKNGALYA
+982 
-994 EYKKLADA
+994 ADA
-1002 EPGVIFGGRLGEYK
+1002 EPK
-1016 YYDMDKV
+1016 KKDNKP
-1023 IEVALDVAAK
+1023 
-1033 ELK
+1033 

>member
-1 MKQKPRW
+1 
-8 TLEMLTASLAVL
+8 MLTACLAILCVL
-20 CGLLVLVLLIQRPT
+20 LMLVLLVQRP
-34 AWLALLALVVL
+34 AIWPVLVVL
-45 WGVVVV
+45 AAAWCIGMG
-51 LFRCQLRK
+51 LFRYRLRSQL
-59 WVARWMCGGSF
+59 ARWVCGGDF
-70 EGSKLQFSLE
+70 TKSKTKFSLE
-80 PLSQPAALL
+80 PLSQPVVLL
-89 SGETVLWYNAQ
+89 SGETVLWYNDQ
-100 FRTRLLNGQDAL
+100 FRQRMLGGQDLL
-112 VNRVQKVLPGLDL
+112 VSRVQKVIPGLDL
-125 QQCRKQEGQLL
+125 QQARTQEGQQL
-136 TLADGMWSVHSSTVP
+136 TLADGVWSAHSSTVP
-151 GDAESMTL
+151 GDAETMTL
-159 LVLNEETAL
+159 VVFNEETAL
-168 RKVEAEYKA
+168 RRVEAEYKA

-190 DDVFGDMLDSERAR
+190 DDVFSDMLDSERAR
-204 LLEGINRTLEDMI
+204 LLEGINRVLEEMI
-217 GRGSGFL
+217 GRGTGFL

-239 QMEQFANR
+239 QLEQFAKR

-338 ADHVVIMGHRMS
+338 ADHVVVMGHRMS

-372 VIAVRRDATLAG
+372 VIAVRRDATLAS
-384 SLIDALC
+384 SLINALVA
-391 RAGQKDDFID
+391 AGQEDDFID
-401 PKDALPI
+401 PKGALPI

-422 VGLVESKDIL
+422 VNLVESKEIL

-446 GVGYIENPALVC
+446 GVGFIENPALVC

-487 EAEGLLSGIML
+487 EAEGLLAGIML

-543 DLVEKARMYKNCAIS
+543 DLVEAAQMYKNCAVS
-558 VSGEVAPEARVAI
+558 VSGEVPPEARVAI

-578 LTIQGV
+578 LTIQNV
-584 DASFVAVQVGTGVNI
+584 EASFVAVQVGTGVNI

-639 RIEGAIDKY
+639 RIQTAIDQY
-648 YASQKKGRCRRKIN
+648 RESQKK
-662 GTERITPMKQYDY
+662 T
-675 LIVGAGLYGAVFA
+675 
-688 QEAKK
+688 
-693 AGKKCLVIDK
+693 
-703 RSHIAGN
+703 S
-710 IYTEPVEGINVHR
+710 
-723 YGAHIF
+723 
-729 HTNNKAVWQYVNQF
+729 
-743 AEFNRYTNSPVA
+743 S
-755 NYHGEIYNLPFNMNT
+755 
-770 FNKMWGVV
+770 
-778 TPAEAKAKIEEQKKE
+778 E
-793 AGITDPQNLEEQAI
+793 AG
-807 SLVGTDIYE
+807 
-816 KLIKGYTGKQWGRP
+816 
-830 CTELPAFIIK
+830 
-840 RLPVRFTYDDNYF
+840 
-853 NALYQGIPN
+853 
-862 GGYTAMVEKML
+862 
-873 DGTEVRLN
+873 
-881 VDYLADR
+881 
-888 ENLNALAEKVV
+888 
-899 YTGPVDAYFGYR
+899 
-911 LGALQYRSV
+911 
-920 RFETEVL
+920 
-927 DTDNYQGNAVV
+927 
-938 NYTDAE
+938 
-944 TPYTRIIE
+944 
-952 HKHFEFGTQP
+952 
-962 KTVISREY
+962 
-970 SAEWKKGDEPYY
+970 
-982 PVNDEKNGALYA
+982 
-994 EYKKLADA
+994 A
-1002 EPGVIFGGRLGEYK
+1002 EPK
-1016 YYDMDKV
+1016 KKDNKP
-1023 IEVALDVAAK
+1023 
-1033 ELK
+1033 

>member
-1 MKQKPRW
+1 
-8 TLEMLTASLAVL
+8 MLTACLAILCVL
-20 CGLLVLVLLIQRPT
+20 LMLVLLVQRP
-34 AWLALLALVVL
+34 AIWPVLVVL
-45 WGVVVV
+45 AAAWCIGMG
-51 LFRCQLRK
+51 LFRYRLRSQL
-59 WVARWMCGGSF
+59 ARWVCGGDF
-70 EGSKLQFSLE
+70 TKSKTKFSLE
-80 PLSQPAALL
+80 PLSQPVVLL
-89 SGETVLWYNAQ
+89 SGETVLWYNDQ
-100 FRTRLLNGQDAL
+100 FRQRMLGGQDLL
-112 VNRVQKVLPGLDL
+112 VSRVQKVISGLDL
-125 QQCRKQEGQLL
+125 QQARTQEGQQL
-136 TLADGMWSVHSSTVP
+136 TLADGVWSAHSSTVP
-151 GDAESMTL
+151 GDAETMTL
-159 LVLNEETAL
+159 VVFNEETAL
-168 RKVEAEYKA
+168 RRVEAEYKA

-190 DDVFGDMLDSERAR
+190 DDVFSDMLDSERAR
-204 LLEGINRTLEDMI
+204 LLEGINRVLEEMI
-217 GRGSGFL
+217 GRGTGFL

-239 QMEQFANR
+239 QLEQFAKR

-372 VIAVRRDATLAG
+372 VIAVRRDATLAS
-384 SLIDALC
+384 SLINALVA
-391 RAGQKDDFID
+391 AGQEDDFID
-401 PKDALPI
+401 PKGALPI

-422 VGLVESKDIL
+422 VNLVESKEIL

-446 GVGYIENPALVC
+446 GVGFIENPALVC

-487 EAEGLLSGIML
+487 EAEGLLAGIML

-543 DLVEKARMYKNCAIS
+543 DLVEAAQMYKNCAVS
-558 VSGEVAPEARVAI
+558 VSGEVPPEARVAI

-578 LTIQGV
+578 LTIQNV
-584 DASFVAVQVGTGVNI
+584 EASFVAVQVGTGVNI

-639 RIEGAIDKY
+639 RIQTAIDQY
-648 YASQKKGRCRRKIN
+648 RESQKK
-662 GTERITPMKQYDY
+662 T
-675 LIVGAGLYGAVFA
+675 
-688 QEAKK
+688 
-693 AGKKCLVIDK
+693 
-703 RSHIAGN
+703 S
-710 IYTEPVEGINVHR
+710 
-723 YGAHIF
+723 
-729 HTNNKAVWQYVNQF
+729 
-743 AEFNRYTNSPVA
+743 S
-755 NYHGEIYNLPFNMNT
+755 
-770 FNKMWGVV
+770 
-778 TPAEAKAKIEEQKKE
+778 E
-793 AGITDPQNLEEQAI
+793 AG
-807 SLVGTDIYE
+807 
-816 KLIKGYTGKQWGRP
+816 
-830 CTELPAFIIK
+830 
-840 RLPVRFTYDDNYF
+840 
-853 NALYQGIPN
+853 
-862 GGYTAMVEKML
+862 
-873 DGTEVRLN
+873 
-881 VDYLADR
+881 
-888 ENLNALAEKVV
+888 
-899 YTGPVDAYFGYR
+899 
-911 LGALQYRSV
+911 
-920 RFETEVL
+920 
-927 DTDNYQGNAVV
+927 
-938 NYTDAE
+938 
-944 TPYTRIIE
+944 
-952 HKHFEFGTQP
+952 
-962 KTVISREY
+962 
-970 SAEWKKGDEPYY
+970 
-982 PVNDEKNGALYA
+982 
-994 EYKKLADA
+994 A
-1002 EPGVIFGGRLGEYK
+1002 EPK
-1016 YYDMDKV
+1016 KKDNKP
-1023 IEVALDVAAK
+1023 
-1033 ELK
+1033 

>member
-1 MKQKPRW
+1 MKHKPRW
-8 TLEMLTASLAVL
+8 TLEMLTVSLAVL
-20 CGLLVLVLLIQRPT
+20 CALLTLVLLFQRPGI
-34 AWLALLALVVL
+34 WVVLLALVIL
-45 WGVVVV
+45 WGVCMGM
-51 LFRCQLRK
+51 FRYKLR
-59 WVARWMCGGSF
+59 RWMAQWVCGGTF
-70 EGSKLQFSLE
+70 EKSKTRFSLE
-80 PLSQPAALL
+80 QLSQPAALL
-89 SGETVLWYNAQ
+89 SGETVLWYNEQ
-100 FRTRLLNGQDAL
+100 FRVRILGGVDVLTS
-112 VNRVQKVLPGLDL
+112 RVQKVLPGLDL
-125 QQCRKQEGQLL
+125 QQCRQQSGQLL
-136 TLADGMWSVHSSTVP
+136 TFSDGAWSVHSSTVP

-168 RKVEAEYKA
+168 RRIEAEYKA

-204 LLEGINRTLEDMI
+204 LLEGINRILEDMI
-217 GRGSGFL
+217 GRGNGFL

-318 KRSKVRSRIVADQLV
+318 KRSKVRSRFVADQLV

-391 RAGQKDDFID
+391 AAGQRDDFID

-408 ISKRTLCI
+408 ISKHTLCI

-422 VGLVESKDIL
+422 VGLVESKEIL

-446 GVGYIENPALVC
+446 GVGYIEKPALVC

-498 DTRDFTLHTGVRTFE
+498 DTQDFTLHTGVRTFE

-534 TMVEYNAKA
+534 TMVEYNAKSA
-543 DLVEKARMYKNCAIS
+543 LVEAAKMYRNCAIS
-558 VSGEVAPEARVAI
+558 VGSEVPPEARVAV

-578 LTIQGV
+578 LRIQGV
-584 DASFVAVQVGTGVNI
+584 DASFVAVQAGSGMNI

-624 AAAQLKHITPEAARA
+624 AAAQLRHITAQAARA
-639 RIEGAIDKY
+639 RIETAIDNY
-648 YASQKKGRCRRKIN
+648 YASQKKS
-662 GTERITPMKQYDY
+662 
-675 LIVGAGLYGAVFA
+675 AV
-688 QEAKK
+688 E
-693 AGKKCLVIDK
+693 D
-703 RSHIAGN
+703 
-710 IYTEPVEGINVHR
+710 
-723 YGAHIF
+723 
-729 HTNNKAVWQYVNQF
+729 NK
-743 AEFNRYTNSPVA
+743 
-755 NYHGEIYNLPFNMNT
+755 H
-770 FNKMWGVV
+770 
-778 TPAEAKAKIEEQKKE
+778 
-793 AGITDPQNLEEQAI
+793 
-807 SLVGTDIYE
+807 
-816 KLIKGYTGKQWGRP
+816 
-830 CTELPAFIIK
+830 
-840 RLPVRFTYDDNYF
+840 
-853 NALYQGIPN
+853 
-862 GGYTAMVEKML
+862 
-873 DGTEVRLN
+873 
-881 VDYLADR
+881 
-888 ENLNALAEKVV
+888 
-899 YTGPVDAYFGYR
+899 
-911 LGALQYRSV
+911 
-920 RFETEVL
+920 
-927 DTDNYQGNAVV
+927 
-938 NYTDAE
+938 
-944 TPYTRIIE
+944 
-952 HKHFEFGTQP
+952 
-962 KTVISREY
+962 
-970 SAEWKKGDEPYY
+970 
-982 PVNDEKNGALYA
+982 
-994 EYKKLADA
+994 
-1002 EPGVIFGGRLGEYK
+1002 
-1016 YYDMDKV
+1016 
-1023 IEVALDVAAK
+1023 
-1033 ELK
+1033 

>member
-1 MKQKPRW
+1 
-8 TLEMLTASLAVL
+8 MLTACLAILCVL
-20 CGLLVLVLLIQRPT
+20 LMLVLLVQRP
-34 AWLALLALVVL
+34 AIWPVLVVL
-45 WGVVVV
+45 AAAWCIGMG
-51 LFRCQLRK
+51 LFRYRLRSQL
-59 WVARWMCGGSF
+59 ARWVCGGDF
-70 EGSKLQFSLE
+70 TKSKTKFSLE
-80 PLSQPAALL
+80 PLSQPVVLL
-89 SGETVLWYNAQ
+89 SGETVLWYNDQ
-100 FRTRLLNGQDAL
+100 FRQRMLGGQDLL
-112 VNRVQKVLPGLDL
+112 VSRVQKVIPGLDL
-125 QQCRKQEGQLL
+125 QQARTQEGQQL
-136 TLADGMWSVHSSTVP
+136 TLADGVWSAHSSTVP
-151 GDAESMTL
+151 GDAETMTL
-159 LVLNEETAL
+159 VVFNEETAL
-168 RKVEAEYKA
+168 RRVEAEYKA

-190 DDVFGDMLDSERAR
+190 DDVFSDMLDSERAR
-204 LLEGINRTLEDMI
+204 LLEGINRVLEEMI
-217 GRGSGFL
+217 GRGTGFL

-239 QMEQFANR
+239 QLEQFAKR

-372 VIAVRRDATLAG
+372 VIAVRRDATLAS
-384 SLIDALC
+384 SLINALVA
-391 RAGQKDDFID
+391 AGQEDDFID
-401 PKDALPI
+401 PKGALPI

-422 VGLVESKDIL
+422 VNLVESKEIL

-446 GVGYIENPALVC
+446 GVGFIENPALVC

-487 EAEGLLSGIML
+487 EAEGLLAGIML

-543 DLVEKARMYKNCAIS
+543 DLVEAAQMYKNCAVS
-558 VSGEVAPEARVAI
+558 VSGEVPPEARVAI

-578 LTIQGV
+578 LTIQNV
-584 DASFVAVQVGTGVNI
+584 EASFVAVQVGTGVNI

-618 GGHQTM
+618 GGNQTM

-639 RIEGAIDKY
+639 RIQTAIDQY
-648 YASQKKGRCRRKIN
+648 RESQKK
-662 GTERITPMKQYDY
+662 TSSE
-675 LIVGAGLYGAVFA
+675 
-688 QEAKK
+688 
-693 AGKKCLVIDK
+693 
-703 RSHIAGN
+703 
-710 IYTEPVEGINVHR
+710 
-723 YGAHIF
+723 
-729 HTNNKAVWQYVNQF
+729 
-743 AEFNRYTNSPVA
+743 
-755 NYHGEIYNLPFNMNT
+755 
-770 FNKMWGVV
+770 
-778 TPAEAKAKIEEQKKE
+778 
-793 AGITDPQNLEEQAI
+793 
-807 SLVGTDIYE
+807 
-816 KLIKGYTGKQWGRP
+816 
-830 CTELPAFIIK
+830 
-840 RLPVRFTYDDNYF
+840 
-853 NALYQGIPN
+853 
-862 GGYTAMVEKML
+862 
-873 DGTEVRLN
+873 
-881 VDYLADR
+881 
-888 ENLNALAEKVV
+888 
-899 YTGPVDAYFGYR
+899 
-911 LGALQYRSV
+911 
-920 RFETEVL
+920 
-927 DTDNYQGNAVV
+927 
-938 NYTDAE
+938 
-944 TPYTRIIE
+944 
-952 HKHFEFGTQP
+952 
-962 KTVISREY
+962 
-970 SAEWKKGDEPYY
+970 
-982 PVNDEKNGALYA
+982 
-994 EYKKLADA
+994 ADA
-1002 EPGVIFGGRLGEYK
+1002 EPK
-1016 YYDMDKV
+1016 KKDNKP
-1023 IEVALDVAAK
+1023 
-1033 ELK
+1033 

>member
-1 MKQKPRW
+1 
-8 TLEMLTASLAVL
+8 MLTACLAILCVL
-20 CGLLVLVLLIQRPT
+20 LMLVLLVQRP
-34 AWLALLALVVL
+34 AIWPVLVVL
-45 WGVVVV
+45 AAAWCIGMG
-51 LFRCQLRK
+51 LFRYRLRSQL
-59 WVARWMCGGSF
+59 ARWVCGGDF
-70 EGSKLQFSLE
+70 TKSKTKFSLE
-80 PLSQPAALL
+80 PLSQPVVLL
-89 SGETVLWYNAQ
+89 SGETVLWYNDQ
-100 FRTRLLNGQDAL
+100 FRQRMLGGQDLL
-112 VNRVQKVLPGLDL
+112 VSRVQKVIPGLDL
-125 QQCRKQEGQLL
+125 QQARTQEGQQL
-136 TLADGMWSVHSSTVP
+136 TLADGVWSAHSSTVP
-151 GDAESMTL
+151 GDAETMTL
-159 LVLNEETAL
+159 VVFNEETAL
-168 RKVEAEYKA
+168 RRVEAEYKA

-190 DDVFGDMLDSERAR
+190 DDVFSDMLDSERAR
-204 LLEGINRTLEDMI
+204 LLEGINRVLEEMI
-217 GRGSGFL
+217 GRGTGFL

-239 QMEQFANR
+239 QLEQFAKR

-372 VIAVRRDATLAG
+372 VIAVRRDATLAS
-384 SLIDALC
+384 SLINALVA
-391 RAGQKDDFID
+391 AGQEDDFID
-401 PKDALPI
+401 PKGALPI

-422 VGLVESKDIL
+422 VNLVESKEIL

-446 GVGYIENPALVC
+446 GVGFIENPALVC

-487 EAEGLLSGIML
+487 EAEGLLAGIML

-543 DLVEKARMYKNCAIS
+543 DLVEAAQMYKNCAVS
-558 VSGEVAPEARVAI
+558 VSGEVPPEARVAI

-578 LTIQGV
+578 LTIQNV
-584 DASFVAVQVGTGVNI
+584 EASFVAVQVGTGVNI

-639 RIEGAIDKY
+639 RIQTAIDQY
-648 YASQKKGRCRRKIN
+648 RESQKK
-662 GTERITPMKQYDY
+662 T
-675 LIVGAGLYGAVFA
+675 
-688 QEAKK
+688 
-693 AGKKCLVIDK
+693 
-703 RSHIAGN
+703 S
-710 IYTEPVEGINVHR
+710 
-723 YGAHIF
+723 
-729 HTNNKAVWQYVNQF
+729 
-743 AEFNRYTNSPVA
+743 S
-755 NYHGEIYNLPFNMNT
+755 
-770 FNKMWGVV
+770 
-778 TPAEAKAKIEEQKKE
+778 E
-793 AGITDPQNLEEQAI
+793 AG
-807 SLVGTDIYE
+807 
-816 KLIKGYTGKQWGRP
+816 
-830 CTELPAFIIK
+830 
-840 RLPVRFTYDDNYF
+840 
-853 NALYQGIPN
+853 
-862 GGYTAMVEKML
+862 
-873 DGTEVRLN
+873 
-881 VDYLADR
+881 
-888 ENLNALAEKVV
+888 
-899 YTGPVDAYFGYR
+899 
-911 LGALQYRSV
+911 
-920 RFETEVL
+920 
-927 DTDNYQGNAVV
+927 
-938 NYTDAE
+938 
-944 TPYTRIIE
+944 
-952 HKHFEFGTQP
+952 
-962 KTVISREY
+962 
-970 SAEWKKGDEPYY
+970 
-982 PVNDEKNGALYA
+982 
-994 EYKKLADA
+994 A
-1002 EPGVIFGGRLGEYK
+1002 EPK
-1016 YYDMDKV
+1016 KKDNTP
-1023 IEVALDVAAK
+1023 
-1033 ELK
+1033 

>member
-1 MKQKPRW
+1 
-8 TLEMLTASLAVL
+8 MLTACLAILCVL
-20 CGLLVLVLLIQRPT
+20 LMLVLLVQRP
-34 AWLALLALVVL
+34 AIWPVLVVL
-45 WGVVVV
+45 AAAWCIGIG
-51 LFRCQLRK
+51 LFRYRLRSQL
-59 WVARWMCGGSF
+59 ARWVCGGDF
-70 EGSKLQFSLE
+70 TKSKTKFSLE
-80 PLSQPAALL
+80 PLSQPVVLL
-89 SGETVLWYNAQ
+89 SGETVLWYNDQ
-100 FRTRLLNGQDAL
+100 FRQRMLGGQDLL
-112 VNRVQKVLPGLDL
+112 VSRVQKVIPGLDL
-125 QQCRKQEGQLL
+125 QQARTQEGQQL
-136 TLADGMWSVHSSTVP
+136 TLADGVWSAHSSTVP
-151 GDAESMTL
+151 GDAETMTL
-159 LVLNEETAL
+159 VVFNEETAL
-168 RKVEAEYKA
+168 RRVEAEYKA

-190 DDVFGDMLDSERAR
+190 DDVFSDMLDSERAR
-204 LLEGINRTLEDMI
+204 LLEGINRVLEEMI
-217 GRGSGFL
+217 GRGTGFL

-239 QMEQFANR
+239 QLEQFAKR

-318 KRSKVRSRIVADQLV
+318 KRSKVRSRLVADQLV

-372 VIAVRRDATLAG
+372 VIAVRRDATLAS
-384 SLIDALC
+384 SLINALVA
-391 RAGQKDDFID
+391 AGQEDDFID
-401 PKDALPI
+401 PKGALPI

-422 VGLVESKDIL
+422 VNLVESKEIL

-446 GVGYIENPALVC
+446 GVGFIENPALVC

-487 EAEGLLSGIML
+487 EAEGLLAGIML

-543 DLVEKARMYKNCAIS
+543 DLVEAAQMYKNCAVS
-558 VSGEVAPEARVAI
+558 VSGEVPPEARVAI

-578 LTIQGV
+578 LTIQNV
-584 DASFVAVQVGTGVNI
+584 EASFVAVQVGTGVNI

-639 RIEGAIDKY
+639 RIQTAIDQY
-648 YASQKKGRCRRKIN
+648 RESQKK
-662 GTERITPMKQYDY
+662 TSSE
-675 LIVGAGLYGAVFA
+675 
-688 QEAKK
+688 
-693 AGKKCLVIDK
+693 
-703 RSHIAGN
+703 
-710 IYTEPVEGINVHR
+710 
-723 YGAHIF
+723 
-729 HTNNKAVWQYVNQF
+729 
-743 AEFNRYTNSPVA
+743 
-755 NYHGEIYNLPFNMNT
+755 
-770 FNKMWGVV
+770 
-778 TPAEAKAKIEEQKKE
+778 
-793 AGITDPQNLEEQAI
+793 
-807 SLVGTDIYE
+807 
-816 KLIKGYTGKQWGRP
+816 
-830 CTELPAFIIK
+830 
-840 RLPVRFTYDDNYF
+840 
-853 NALYQGIPN
+853 
-862 GGYTAMVEKML
+862 
-873 DGTEVRLN
+873 
-881 VDYLADR
+881 
-888 ENLNALAEKVV
+888 
-899 YTGPVDAYFGYR
+899 
-911 LGALQYRSV
+911 
-920 RFETEVL
+920 
-927 DTDNYQGNAVV
+927 
-938 NYTDAE
+938 
-944 TPYTRIIE
+944 
-952 HKHFEFGTQP
+952 
-962 KTVISREY
+962 
-970 SAEWKKGDEPYY
+970 
-982 PVNDEKNGALYA
+982 
-994 EYKKLADA
+994 ADA
-1002 EPGVIFGGRLGEYK
+1002 EPK
-1016 YYDMDKV
+1016 KKDNKP
-1023 IEVALDVAAK
+1023 
-1033 ELK
+1033 

>member
-1 MKQKPRW
+1 
-8 TLEMLTASLAVL
+8 MLTACLAILCVL
-20 CGLLVLVLLIQRPT
+20 LMLVLLVQRP
-34 AWLALLALVVL
+34 AIWPVLVVL
-45 WGVVVV
+45 AAAWCIGMG
-51 LFRCQLRK
+51 LFRYRLRSQL
-59 WVARWMCGGSF
+59 ARWVCGGDF
-70 EGSKLQFSLE
+70 TKSKTKFSLE
-80 PLSQPAALL
+80 PLSQPVVLL
-89 SGETVLWYNAQ
+89 SGETVLWYNDQ
-100 FRTRLLNGQDAL
+100 FRQRILGGQDLL
-112 VNRVQKVLPGLDL
+112 VSRVQKVIPGLDL
-125 QQCRKQEGQLL
+125 QQARTQEGQQL
-136 TLADGMWSVHSSTVP
+136 TLADGVWSAHSSTVP
-151 GDAESMTL
+151 GDAETMTL
-159 LVLNEETAL
+159 VVFNEETAL
-168 RKVEAEYKA
+168 RRVEAEYKA

-190 DDVFGDMLDSERAR
+190 DDVFSDMLDSERAR
-204 LLEGINRTLEDMI
+204 LLEGINRVLEEMI
-217 GRGSGFL
+217 GRGTGFL

-239 QMEQFANR
+239 QLEQFAKR

-276 LREAQDMA
+276 LREAQDRA

-372 VIAVRRDATLAG
+372 VIAVRRDATLAS
-384 SLIDALC
+384 SLINALVA
-391 RAGQKDDFID
+391 AGQEDDFID
-401 PKDALPI
+401 PKGALPI

-422 VGLVESKDIL
+422 VNLVESKEIL

-446 GVGYIENPALVC
+446 GVGFIENPALVC

-487 EAEGLLSGIML
+487 EAEGLLAGIML

-543 DLVEKARMYKNCAIS
+543 DLVEAAQMYKNCAVS
-558 VSGEVAPEARVAI
+558 VSGEVPPEARVAI

-578 LTIQGV
+578 LTIQNV
-584 DASFVAVQVGTGVNI
+584 EASFVAVQVGTGVNI

-639 RIEGAIDKY
+639 RIQTAIDQY
-648 YASQKKGRCRRKIN
+648 RESQKK
-662 GTERITPMKQYDY
+662 TTSE
-675 LIVGAGLYGAVFA
+675 
-688 QEAKK
+688 
-693 AGKKCLVIDK
+693 
-703 RSHIAGN
+703 
-710 IYTEPVEGINVHR
+710 
-723 YGAHIF
+723 
-729 HTNNKAVWQYVNQF
+729 
-743 AEFNRYTNSPVA
+743 
-755 NYHGEIYNLPFNMNT
+755 
-770 FNKMWGVV
+770 
-778 TPAEAKAKIEEQKKE
+778 
-793 AGITDPQNLEEQAI
+793 
-807 SLVGTDIYE
+807 
-816 KLIKGYTGKQWGRP
+816 
-830 CTELPAFIIK
+830 
-840 RLPVRFTYDDNYF
+840 
-853 NALYQGIPN
+853 
-862 GGYTAMVEKML
+862 
-873 DGTEVRLN
+873 
-881 VDYLADR
+881 
-888 ENLNALAEKVV
+888 
-899 YTGPVDAYFGYR
+899 
-911 LGALQYRSV
+911 
-920 RFETEVL
+920 
-927 DTDNYQGNAVV
+927 
-938 NYTDAE
+938 
-944 TPYTRIIE
+944 
-952 HKHFEFGTQP
+952 
-962 KTVISREY
+962 
-970 SAEWKKGDEPYY
+970 
-982 PVNDEKNGALYA
+982 
-994 EYKKLADA
+994 ADA
-1002 EPGVIFGGRLGEYK
+1002 EPK
-1016 YYDMDKV
+1016 KKDNKP
-1023 IEVALDVAAK
+1023 
-1033 ELK
+1033 

>member
-1 MKQKPRW
+1 
-8 TLEMLTASLAVL
+8 MLTACLAILCVL
-20 CGLLVLVLLIQRPT
+20 LMLVLLVQRP
-34 AWLALLALVVL
+34 AIWPVLVVL
-45 WGVVVV
+45 AAAWCIGMG
-51 LFRCQLRK
+51 LFRYRLRSQL
-59 WVARWMCGGSF
+59 ARWVCGGDF
-70 EGSKLQFSLE
+70 TKSKTKFSLE
-80 PLSQPAALL
+80 PLSQPVVLL
-89 SGETVLWYNAQ
+89 SGETVLWYNDQ
-100 FRTRLLNGQDAL
+100 FRQRMLGGQDLL
-112 VNRVQKVLPGLDL
+112 VSRVQKVIPGLDL
-125 QQCRKQEGQLL
+125 QQAHTQEGQQL
-136 TLADGMWSVHSSTVP
+136 TLADGVWSAHSSTVP
-151 GDAESMTL
+151 GDAETMTL
-159 LVLNEETAL
+159 VVFNEETAL
-168 RKVEAEYKA
+168 RRVEAEYKA

-190 DDVFGDMLDSERAR
+190 DDVFSDMLDSERAR
-204 LLEGINRTLEDMI
+204 LLEGINRVLEEMI
-217 GRGSGFL
+217 GRGTGFL

-239 QMEQFANR
+239 QLEQFAKR

-372 VIAVRRDATLAG
+372 VIAVRRDATLAS
-384 SLIDALC
+384 SLINALVA
-391 RAGQKDDFID
+391 AGQEDDFID
-401 PKDALPI
+401 PKGALPI

-422 VGLVESKDIL
+422 VNLVESKEIL

-446 GVGYIENPALVC
+446 GVGFIENPALVC

-487 EAEGLLSGIML
+487 EAEGLLAGIML

-543 DLVEKARMYKNCAIS
+543 DLVEAAQMYKNCAVS
-558 VSGEVAPEARVAI
+558 VSGEVPPEARVAI

-578 LTIQGV
+578 LTIQNV
-584 DASFVAVQVGTGVNI
+584 EASFVAVQVGTGVNI

-639 RIEGAIDKY
+639 RIQTAIDQY
-648 YASQKKGRCRRKIN
+648 RESQKK
-662 GTERITPMKQYDY
+662 TSS
-675 LIVGAGLYGAVFA
+675 
-688 QEAKK
+688 EA
-693 AGKKCLVIDK
+693 
-703 RSHIAGN
+703 N
-710 IYTEPVEGINVHR
+710 
-723 YGAHIF
+723 
-729 HTNNKAVWQYVNQF
+729 
-743 AEFNRYTNSPVA
+743 
-755 NYHGEIYNLPFNMNT
+755 
-770 FNKMWGVV
+770 
-778 TPAEAKAKIEEQKKE
+778 
-793 AGITDPQNLEEQAI
+793 
-807 SLVGTDIYE
+807 
-816 KLIKGYTGKQWGRP
+816 
-830 CTELPAFIIK
+830 
-840 RLPVRFTYDDNYF
+840 
-853 NALYQGIPN
+853 
-862 GGYTAMVEKML
+862 
-873 DGTEVRLN
+873 
-881 VDYLADR
+881 
-888 ENLNALAEKVV
+888 
-899 YTGPVDAYFGYR
+899 
-911 LGALQYRSV
+911 
-920 RFETEVL
+920 
-927 DTDNYQGNAVV
+927 
-938 NYTDAE
+938 
-944 TPYTRIIE
+944 
-952 HKHFEFGTQP
+952 
-962 KTVISREY
+962 
-970 SAEWKKGDEPYY
+970 
-982 PVNDEKNGALYA
+982 
-994 EYKKLADA
+994 A
-1002 EPGVIFGGRLGEYK
+1002 EPK
-1016 YYDMDKV
+1016 KKDNKP
-1023 IEVALDVAAK
+1023 
-1033 ELK
+1033 

>member
-1 MKQKPRW
+1 
-8 TLEMLTASLAVL
+8 MLTACLAILCVL
-20 CGLLVLVLLIQRPT
+20 LMLVLLVQRP
-34 AWLALLALVVL
+34 AIWPVLVVL
-45 WGVVVV
+45 AAAWCIGMG
-51 LFRCQLRK
+51 LFRYRLRSQL
-59 WVARWMCGGSF
+59 ARWVCGGDF
-70 EGSKLQFSLE
+70 TKSKTKFSLE
-80 PLSQPAALL
+80 PLSQPVVLL
-89 SGETVLWYNAQ
+89 SGETVLWYNDQ
-100 FRTRLLNGQDAL
+100 FRQRMLGGQDLL
-112 VNRVQKVLPGLDL
+112 VSRVQKVIPGLDL
-125 QQCRKQEGQLL
+125 QQARTQEGQQL
-136 TLADGMWSVHSSTVP
+136 TLADGVWSAHSSTVP
-151 GDAESMTL
+151 GDAETMTL
-159 LVLNEETAL
+159 VVFNEETAL
-168 RKVEAEYKA
+168 RRVEAEYKA

-190 DDVFGDMLDSERAR
+190 DDVFSDMLDSERAR
-204 LLEGINRTLEDMI
+204 LLEGINRVLEEMI
-217 GRGSGFL
+217 GRGTGFL

-239 QMEQFANR
+239 QLEQFAKR

-372 VIAVRRDATLAG
+372 VIAVRRDATLAS
-384 SLIDALC
+384 SLINALVA
-391 RAGQKDDFID
+391 AGQEDDFID
-401 PKDALPI
+401 PKGALPI

-422 VGLVESKDIL
+422 VNLVESKEIL

-446 GVGYIENPALVC
+446 GVGFIENPALVC

-487 EAEGLLSGIML
+487 EAEGLLAGIML

-543 DLVEKARMYKNCAIS
+543 DLVEAAQMYKNCAVS
-558 VSGEVAPEARVAI
+558 VSGEVPPEARVAI

-578 LTIQGV
+578 LTIQNV
-584 DASFVAVQVGTGVNI
+584 EASFVAVQVGTGVNI

-624 AAAQLKHITPEAARA
+624 AAEQLKHITPEAARA
-639 RIEGAIDKY
+639 RIQTAIDQY
-648 YASQKKGRCRRKIN
+648 RESQKK
-662 GTERITPMKQYDY
+662 TSS
-675 LIVGAGLYGAVFA
+675 
-688 QEAKK
+688 EA
-693 AGKKCLVIDK
+693 
-703 RSHIAGN
+703 N
-710 IYTEPVEGINVHR
+710 
-723 YGAHIF
+723 
-729 HTNNKAVWQYVNQF
+729 
-743 AEFNRYTNSPVA
+743 
-755 NYHGEIYNLPFNMNT
+755 
-770 FNKMWGVV
+770 
-778 TPAEAKAKIEEQKKE
+778 
-793 AGITDPQNLEEQAI
+793 
-807 SLVGTDIYE
+807 
-816 KLIKGYTGKQWGRP
+816 
-830 CTELPAFIIK
+830 
-840 RLPVRFTYDDNYF
+840 
-853 NALYQGIPN
+853 
-862 GGYTAMVEKML
+862 
-873 DGTEVRLN
+873 
-881 VDYLADR
+881 
-888 ENLNALAEKVV
+888 
-899 YTGPVDAYFGYR
+899 
-911 LGALQYRSV
+911 
-920 RFETEVL
+920 
-927 DTDNYQGNAVV
+927 
-938 NYTDAE
+938 
-944 TPYTRIIE
+944 
-952 HKHFEFGTQP
+952 
-962 KTVISREY
+962 
-970 SAEWKKGDEPYY
+970 
-982 PVNDEKNGALYA
+982 
-994 EYKKLADA
+994 A
-1002 EPGVIFGGRLGEYK
+1002 EPK
-1016 YYDMDKV
+1016 KKDNKP
-1023 IEVALDVAAK
+1023 
-1033 ELK
+1033 

>member
-1 MKQKPRW
+1 
-8 TLEMLTASLAVL
+8 MLTACLAILCVL
-20 CGLLVLVLLIQRPT
+20 LMLVLLVQRP
-34 AWLALLALVVL
+34 AIWPVLVVL
-45 WGVVVV
+45 ATAWCIGMG
-51 LFRCQLRK
+51 LFRYRLRSQL
-59 WVARWMCGGSF
+59 ARWVCGGDF
-70 EGSKLQFSLE
+70 TKSKTKFSLE
-80 PLSQPAALL
+80 PLSQPVVLL
-89 SGETVLWYNAQ
+89 SGETVLWYNDQ
-100 FRTRLLNGQDAL
+100 FRQRMLGGQDLL
-112 VNRVQKVLPGLDL
+112 VSRVQKVIPGLDL
-125 QQCRKQEGQLL
+125 QQARTQEGQQL
-136 TLADGMWSVHSSTVP
+136 TLADGVWSAHSSTVP
-151 GDAESMTL
+151 GDAETMTL
-159 LVLNEETAL
+159 VVFNEETAL
-168 RKVEAEYKA
+168 RRVEAEYKA

-190 DDVFGDMLDSERAR
+190 DDVFSDMLDSERAR
-204 LLEGINRTLEDMI
+204 LLEGINRVLEEMI
-217 GRGSGFL
+217 GRGTGFL

-239 QMEQFANR
+239 QLEQFAKR

-372 VIAVRRDATLAG
+372 VIAVRRDATLAS
-384 SLIDALC
+384 SLINALVA
-391 RAGQKDDFID
+391 AGQEDDFID
-401 PKDALPI
+401 PHGALPI

-422 VGLVESKDIL
+422 VNLVESKEIL

-446 GVGYIENPALVC
+446 GVGFIENPALVC

-487 EAEGLLSGIML
+487 EAEGLLAGIML

-543 DLVEKARMYKNCAIS
+543 DLVEAAQMYKNCAVS
-558 VSGEVAPEARVAI
+558 VSGEVPPEARVAI

-578 LTIQGV
+578 LTIQNV
-584 DASFVAVQVGTGVNI
+584 EASFVAVQVGTGVNI

-639 RIEGAIDKY
+639 RIQTAIDQY
-648 YASQKKGRCRRKIN
+648 RESQKK
-662 GTERITPMKQYDY
+662 TSSE
-675 LIVGAGLYGAVFA
+675 
-688 QEAKK
+688 
-693 AGKKCLVIDK
+693 
-703 RSHIAGN
+703 
-710 IYTEPVEGINVHR
+710 
-723 YGAHIF
+723 
-729 HTNNKAVWQYVNQF
+729 
-743 AEFNRYTNSPVA
+743 
-755 NYHGEIYNLPFNMNT
+755 
-770 FNKMWGVV
+770 
-778 TPAEAKAKIEEQKKE
+778 
-793 AGITDPQNLEEQAI
+793 
-807 SLVGTDIYE
+807 
-816 KLIKGYTGKQWGRP
+816 
-830 CTELPAFIIK
+830 
-840 RLPVRFTYDDNYF
+840 
-853 NALYQGIPN
+853 
-862 GGYTAMVEKML
+862 
-873 DGTEVRLN
+873 
-881 VDYLADR
+881 
-888 ENLNALAEKVV
+888 
-899 YTGPVDAYFGYR
+899 
-911 LGALQYRSV
+911 
-920 RFETEVL
+920 
-927 DTDNYQGNAVV
+927 
-938 NYTDAE
+938 
-944 TPYTRIIE
+944 
-952 HKHFEFGTQP
+952 
-962 KTVISREY
+962 
-970 SAEWKKGDEPYY
+970 
-982 PVNDEKNGALYA
+982 
-994 EYKKLADA
+994 ADA
-1002 EPGVIFGGRLGEYK
+1002 EPK
-1016 YYDMDKV
+1016 KKDNKP
-1023 IEVALDVAAK
+1023 
-1033 ELK
+1033 

>member
-1 MKQKPRW
+1 
-8 TLEMLTASLAVL
+8 MLTACLAILCVL
-20 CGLLVLVLLIQRPT
+20 LMLVLLVQRP
-34 AWLALLALVVL
+34 AIWPVLVVL
-45 WGVVVV
+45 AAAWCIGMG
-51 LFRCQLRK
+51 LFRYRLRSQL
-59 WVARWMCGGSF
+59 ARWVCGGDF
-70 EGSKLQFSLE
+70 TKSKTKFSLE
-80 PLSQPAALL
+80 PLSQPVVLL
-89 SGETVLWYNAQ
+89 SGETVLWYNDQ
-100 FRTRLLNGQDAL
+100 FRQRMLGGQDLL
-112 VNRVQKVLPGLDL
+112 VSRVQKVIPGLDL
-125 QQCRKQEGQLL
+125 QQARTQEGQQL
-136 TLADGMWSVHSSTVP
+136 TLADGVWSAHSSTVP
-151 GDAESMTL
+151 GDAETMTL
-159 LVLNEETAL
+159 VVFNEETAL
-168 RKVEAEYKA
+168 RRVEAEYKA

-190 DDVFGDMLDSERAR
+190 DDVFSDMLDSERAR
-204 LLEGINRTLEDMI
+204 LLEGINRVLEEMI
-217 GRGSGFL
+217 GRGTGFL

-239 QMEQFANR
+239 QLEQFAKR

-372 VIAVRRDATLAG
+372 VIAVRRDATLAS
-384 SLIDALC
+384 SLINALVA
-391 RAGQKDDFID
+391 AGQEDDFID
-401 PKDALPI
+401 PKGALPI

-422 VGLVESKDIL
+422 VNLVESKEIL

-446 GVGYIENPALVC
+446 AVGFIENPALVC

-487 EAEGLLSGIML
+487 EAEGLLAGIML

-543 DLVEKARMYKNCAIS
+543 DLVEAAQMYKNCAVS
-558 VSGEVAPEARVAI
+558 VSGEVPPEARVAI

-578 LTIQGV
+578 LTIQNV
-584 DASFVAVQVGTGVNI
+584 EASFVAVQVGTGVNI

-639 RIEGAIDKY
+639 RIQTAIDQY
-648 YASQKKGRCRRKIN
+648 RESQKK
-662 GTERITPMKQYDY
+662 TSS
-675 LIVGAGLYGAVFA
+675 
-688 QEAKK
+688 EA
-693 AGKKCLVIDK
+693 
-703 RSHIAGN
+703 N
-710 IYTEPVEGINVHR
+710 
-723 YGAHIF
+723 
-729 HTNNKAVWQYVNQF
+729 
-743 AEFNRYTNSPVA
+743 
-755 NYHGEIYNLPFNMNT
+755 
-770 FNKMWGVV
+770 
-778 TPAEAKAKIEEQKKE
+778 
-793 AGITDPQNLEEQAI
+793 
-807 SLVGTDIYE
+807 
-816 KLIKGYTGKQWGRP
+816 
-830 CTELPAFIIK
+830 
-840 RLPVRFTYDDNYF
+840 
-853 NALYQGIPN
+853 
-862 GGYTAMVEKML
+862 
-873 DGTEVRLN
+873 
-881 VDYLADR
+881 
-888 ENLNALAEKVV
+888 
-899 YTGPVDAYFGYR
+899 
-911 LGALQYRSV
+911 
-920 RFETEVL
+920 
-927 DTDNYQGNAVV
+927 
-938 NYTDAE
+938 
-944 TPYTRIIE
+944 
-952 HKHFEFGTQP
+952 
-962 KTVISREY
+962 
-970 SAEWKKGDEPYY
+970 
-982 PVNDEKNGALYA
+982 
-994 EYKKLADA
+994 A
-1002 EPGVIFGGRLGEYK
+1002 EPK
-1016 YYDMDKV
+1016 KKDNKP
-1023 IEVALDVAAK
+1023 
-1033 ELK
+1033 

>member
-1 MKQKPRW
+1 
-8 TLEMLTASLAVL
+8 MLTVSLAAL
-20 CGLLVLVLLIQRPT
+20 CALLTLVLLFQRPGI
-34 AWLALLALVVL
+34 WVVLLALVIL
-45 WGVVVV
+45 WGVCMVM
-51 LFRCQLRK
+51 FRYKLR
-59 WVARWMCGGSF
+59 RWMAQWVCGGTF
-70 EGSKLQFSLE
+70 EKSKTRFSLE
-80 PLSQPAALL
+80 QLSQPAALL
-89 SGETVLWYNAQ
+89 SGETVLWYNEQ
-100 FRTRLLNGQDAL
+100 FRVRILGGVDVLTS
-112 VNRVQKVLPGLDL
+112 RVQKVLPGLDL
-125 QQCRKQEGQLL
+125 QQCRQQSGQLL
-136 TLADGMWSVHSSTVP
+136 TFSDGAWSVHSSTVP

-168 RKVEAEYKA
+168 RRIEAEYKA

-204 LLEGINRTLEDMI
+204 LLEGINRILEDMI
-217 GRGSGFL
+217 GRGNGFL

-318 KRSKVRSRIVADQLV
+318 KRSKVRSRFVADQLV

-391 RAGQKDDFID
+391 AAGQRDDFID

-408 ISKRTLCI
+408 ISKHTLCI

-422 VGLVESKDIL
+422 VGLVESKEIL

-446 GVGYIENPALVC
+446 GVGYIEKPALVC

-498 DTRDFTLHTGVRTFE
+498 DTQDFTLHTGVRTFE

-534 TMVEYNAKA
+534 TMVEYNAKSA
-543 DLVEKARMYKNCAIS
+543 LVEAAKMYRNCAIS
-558 VSGEVAPEARVAI
+558 VGSEVPPEARVAV

-578 LTIQGV
+578 LRIQGV
-584 DASFVAVQVGTGVNI
+584 DASFVAVQAGSGMNI

-624 AAAQLKHITPEAARA
+624 AAAQLRHITAQAARA
-639 RIEGAIDKY
+639 RIETAIDNY
-648 YASQKKGRCRRKIN
+648 YASQKKS
-662 GTERITPMKQYDY
+662 
-675 LIVGAGLYGAVFA
+675 AV
-688 QEAKK
+688 E
-693 AGKKCLVIDK
+693 D
-703 RSHIAGN
+703 
-710 IYTEPVEGINVHR
+710 
-723 YGAHIF
+723 
-729 HTNNKAVWQYVNQF
+729 NK
-743 AEFNRYTNSPVA
+743 
-755 NYHGEIYNLPFNMNT
+755 H
-770 FNKMWGVV
+770 
-778 TPAEAKAKIEEQKKE
+778 
-793 AGITDPQNLEEQAI
+793 
-807 SLVGTDIYE
+807 
-816 KLIKGYTGKQWGRP
+816 
-830 CTELPAFIIK
+830 
-840 RLPVRFTYDDNYF
+840 
-853 NALYQGIPN
+853 
-862 GGYTAMVEKML
+862 
-873 DGTEVRLN
+873 
-881 VDYLADR
+881 
-888 ENLNALAEKVV
+888 
-899 YTGPVDAYFGYR
+899 
-911 LGALQYRSV
+911 
-920 RFETEVL
+920 
-927 DTDNYQGNAVV
+927 
-938 NYTDAE
+938 
-944 TPYTRIIE
+944 
-952 HKHFEFGTQP
+952 
-962 KTVISREY
+962 
-970 SAEWKKGDEPYY
+970 
-982 PVNDEKNGALYA
+982 
-994 EYKKLADA
+994 
-1002 EPGVIFGGRLGEYK
+1002 
-1016 YYDMDKV
+1016 
-1023 IEVALDVAAK
+1023 
-1033 ELK
+1033 

>member
-1 MKQKPRW
+1 
-8 TLEMLTASLAVL
+8 MLTACLAIL
-20 CGLLVLVLLIQRPT
+20 CILLMLVLLVQRP
-34 AWLALLALVVL
+34 AIWPVLVVL
-45 WGVVVV
+45 AAAWCIGMG
-51 LFRCQLRK
+51 LFRYRLRSQL
-59 WVARWMCGGSF
+59 ARWVCGGDF
-70 EGSKLQFSLE
+70 TKSKTKFSLE
-80 PLSQPAALL
+80 PLSQPVVLL
-89 SGETVLWYNAQ
+89 SGETVLWYNDQ
-100 FRTRLLNGQDAL
+100 FRQRMLGGQDLL
-112 VNRVQKVLPGLDL
+112 VSRVQKVIPGLDL
-125 QQCRKQEGQLL
+125 QQARTQEGQQL
-136 TLADGMWSVHSSTVP
+136 TLADGVWSAHSSTVP
-151 GDAESMTL
+151 GDAETMTL
-159 LVLNEETAL
+159 VVFNEETAL
-168 RKVEAEYKA
+168 RRVEAEYKA

-190 DDVFGDMLDSERAR
+190 DDVFSDMLDSERAR
-204 LLEGINRTLEDMI
+204 LLEGINRVLEEMI
-217 GRGSGFL
+217 GRGTGFL

-239 QMEQFANR
+239 QLEQFAKR

-372 VIAVRRDATLAG
+372 VIAVRRDATLAS
-384 SLIDALC
+384 SLINALVA
-391 RAGQKDDFID
+391 AGQEDDFID
-401 PKDALPI
+401 PKGALPI

-422 VGLVESKDIL
+422 VNLVESKEIL

-446 GVGYIENPALVC
+446 GVGFIENPALVC

-487 EAEGLLSGIML
+487 EAEGLLAGIML

-543 DLVEKARMYKNCAIS
+543 DLVEAAQMYKNCAVS
-558 VSGEVAPEARVAI
+558 VSGEVPPEARVAI

-578 LTIQGV
+578 LTIQNV
-584 DASFVAVQVGTGVNI
+584 EASFVAVQVGTGVNI

-639 RIEGAIDKY
+639 RIQTAIDQY
-648 YASQKKGRCRRKIN
+648 RESQKK
-662 GTERITPMKQYDY
+662 TSSE
-675 LIVGAGLYGAVFA
+675 
-688 QEAKK
+688 
-693 AGKKCLVIDK
+693 
-703 RSHIAGN
+703 
-710 IYTEPVEGINVHR
+710 
-723 YGAHIF
+723 
-729 HTNNKAVWQYVNQF
+729 VN
-743 AEFNRYTNSPVA
+743 
-755 NYHGEIYNLPFNMNT
+755 
-770 FNKMWGVV
+770 
-778 TPAEAKAKIEEQKKE
+778 
-793 AGITDPQNLEEQAI
+793 
-807 SLVGTDIYE
+807 
-816 KLIKGYTGKQWGRP
+816 
-830 CTELPAFIIK
+830 
-840 RLPVRFTYDDNYF
+840 
-853 NALYQGIPN
+853 
-862 GGYTAMVEKML
+862 
-873 DGTEVRLN
+873 
-881 VDYLADR
+881 
-888 ENLNALAEKVV
+888 
-899 YTGPVDAYFGYR
+899 
-911 LGALQYRSV
+911 
-920 RFETEVL
+920 
-927 DTDNYQGNAVV
+927 
-938 NYTDAE
+938 
-944 TPYTRIIE
+944 
-952 HKHFEFGTQP
+952 
-962 KTVISREY
+962 
-970 SAEWKKGDEPYY
+970 
-982 PVNDEKNGALYA
+982 
-994 EYKKLADA
+994 A
-1002 EPGVIFGGRLGEYK
+1002 EPK
-1016 YYDMDKV
+1016 KKDNKP
-1023 IEVALDVAAK
+1023 
-1033 ELK
+1033 

>member
-1 MKQKPRW
+1 
-8 TLEMLTASLAVL
+8 MLTACLAILCVL
-20 CGLLVLVLLIQRPT
+20 LMLVLLVQRP
-34 AWLALLALVVL
+34 AIWPVLVVL
-45 WGVVVV
+45 AAAWCIGMG
-51 LFRCQLRK
+51 LFRYRLRSQL
-59 WVARWMCGGSF
+59 ARWVCGGDF
-70 EGSKLQFSLE
+70 TKSKTKFSLE
-80 PLSQPAALL
+80 PLSQPVVLL
-89 SGETVLWYNAQ
+89 SGETVFWYNDQ
-100 FRTRLLNGQDAL
+100 FRQRMLGGQDLL
-112 VNRVQKVLPGLDL
+112 VSRVQKVIPGLDL
-125 QQCRKQEGQLL
+125 QQARTQEGQQL
-136 TLADGMWSVHSSTVP
+136 TLADGVWSAHSSTVP
-151 GDAESMTL
+151 GDAETMTL
-159 LVLNEETAL
+159 VVFNEETAL
-168 RKVEAEYKA
+168 RRVEAEYKA

-190 DDVFGDMLDSERAR
+190 DDVFSDMLDSERAR
-204 LLEGINRTLEDMI
+204 LLEGINRVLEEMI
-217 GRGSGFL
+217 GRGTGFL

-239 QMEQFANR
+239 QLEQFAKR

-372 VIAVRRDATLAG
+372 VIAVRRDATLAS
-384 SLIDALC
+384 SLINALVA
-391 RAGQKDDFID
+391 AGQEDDFID
-401 PKDALPI
+401 PKGALPI

-422 VGLVESKDIL
+422 VNLVESKEIL

-446 GVGYIENPALVC
+446 GVGFIENPALVC

-487 EAEGLLSGIML
+487 EAEGLLAGIML

-543 DLVEKARMYKNCAIS
+543 DLVEAAQMYKNCAVS
-558 VSGEVAPEARVAI
+558 VSGEVPPEARVAI

-578 LTIQGV
+578 LTIQNV
-584 DASFVAVQVGTGVNI
+584 EASFVAVQVGTGVNI

-639 RIEGAIDKY
+639 RIQTAIDQY
-648 YASQKKGRCRRKIN
+648 RESQKK
-662 GTERITPMKQYDY
+662 TSSE
-675 LIVGAGLYGAVFA
+675 
-688 QEAKK
+688 
-693 AGKKCLVIDK
+693 
-703 RSHIAGN
+703 
-710 IYTEPVEGINVHR
+710 
-723 YGAHIF
+723 
-729 HTNNKAVWQYVNQF
+729 
-743 AEFNRYTNSPVA
+743 
-755 NYHGEIYNLPFNMNT
+755 
-770 FNKMWGVV
+770 
-778 TPAEAKAKIEEQKKE
+778 
-793 AGITDPQNLEEQAI
+793 
-807 SLVGTDIYE
+807 
-816 KLIKGYTGKQWGRP
+816 
-830 CTELPAFIIK
+830 
-840 RLPVRFTYDDNYF
+840 
-853 NALYQGIPN
+853 
-862 GGYTAMVEKML
+862 
-873 DGTEVRLN
+873 
-881 VDYLADR
+881 
-888 ENLNALAEKVV
+888 
-899 YTGPVDAYFGYR
+899 
-911 LGALQYRSV
+911 
-920 RFETEVL
+920 
-927 DTDNYQGNAVV
+927 
-938 NYTDAE
+938 
-944 TPYTRIIE
+944 
-952 HKHFEFGTQP
+952 
-962 KTVISREY
+962 
-970 SAEWKKGDEPYY
+970 
-982 PVNDEKNGALYA
+982 
-994 EYKKLADA
+994 ADA
-1002 EPGVIFGGRLGEYK
+1002 EPK
-1016 YYDMDKV
+1016 KKDNKP
-1023 IEVALDVAAK
+1023 
-1033 ELK
+1033 

>member
-1 MKQKPRW
+1 
-8 TLEMLTASLAVL
+8 MLTACLAILCVL
-20 CGLLVLVLLIQRPT
+20 LMLVLLVQRP
-34 AWLALLALVVL
+34 AIWPVLVVL
-45 WGVVVV
+45 AAAWCIGMG
-51 LFRCQLRK
+51 LFRYRLRSQL
-59 WVARWMCGGSF
+59 ARWVCGGDF
-70 EGSKLQFSLE
+70 TKSKTKFSLE
-80 PLSQPAALL
+80 PLSQPVVLL
-89 SGETVLWYNAQ
+89 SGETVLWYNDQ
-100 FRTRLLNGQDAL
+100 FRQRMLGGQDLL
-112 VNRVQKVLPGLDL
+112 VSRVQKVIPGLDL
-125 QQCRKQEGQLL
+125 QQARTQEGQQL
-136 TLADGMWSVHSSTVP
+136 TLADGVWSAHSSTVP
-151 GDAESMTL
+151 GDAETMTL
-159 LVLNEETAL
+159 VVFTEETAL
-168 RKVEAEYKA
+168 RRVEAEYKA

-190 DDVFGDMLDSERAR
+190 DDVFSDMLDSERAR
-204 LLEGINRTLEDMI
+204 LLEGINRVLEEMI
-217 GRGSGFL
+217 GRGTGFL

-239 QMEQFANR
+239 QLEQFAKR

-372 VIAVRRDATLAG
+372 VIAVRRDATLAS
-384 SLIDALC
+384 SLINALVA
-391 RAGQKDDFID
+391 AGQEDDFID
-401 PKDALPI
+401 PKGALPI

-422 VGLVESKDIL
+422 VNLVESKEIL

-446 GVGYIENPALVC
+446 GVGFIENPALVC

-487 EAEGLLSGIML
+487 EAEGLLAGIML

-543 DLVEKARMYKNCAIS
+543 DLVEAAQMYKNCAVS
-558 VSGEVAPEARVAI
+558 VSGEVPPEARVAI

-578 LTIQGV
+578 LTIQNV
-584 DASFVAVQVGTGVNI
+584 EASFVAVQVGTGVNI

-639 RIEGAIDKY
+639 RIQTAIDQY
-648 YASQKKGRCRRKIN
+648 RESQKK
-662 GTERITPMKQYDY
+662 TSSE
-675 LIVGAGLYGAVFA
+675 
-688 QEAKK
+688 
-693 AGKKCLVIDK
+693 
-703 RSHIAGN
+703 
-710 IYTEPVEGINVHR
+710 
-723 YGAHIF
+723 
-729 HTNNKAVWQYVNQF
+729 
-743 AEFNRYTNSPVA
+743 
-755 NYHGEIYNLPFNMNT
+755 
-770 FNKMWGVV
+770 
-778 TPAEAKAKIEEQKKE
+778 
-793 AGITDPQNLEEQAI
+793 
-807 SLVGTDIYE
+807 
-816 KLIKGYTGKQWGRP
+816 
-830 CTELPAFIIK
+830 
-840 RLPVRFTYDDNYF
+840 
-853 NALYQGIPN
+853 
-862 GGYTAMVEKML
+862 
-873 DGTEVRLN
+873 
-881 VDYLADR
+881 
-888 ENLNALAEKVV
+888 
-899 YTGPVDAYFGYR
+899 
-911 LGALQYRSV
+911 
-920 RFETEVL
+920 
-927 DTDNYQGNAVV
+927 
-938 NYTDAE
+938 
-944 TPYTRIIE
+944 
-952 HKHFEFGTQP
+952 
-962 KTVISREY
+962 
-970 SAEWKKGDEPYY
+970 
-982 PVNDEKNGALYA
+982 
-994 EYKKLADA
+994 ADA
-1002 EPGVIFGGRLGEYK
+1002 EPK
-1016 YYDMDKV
+1016 KKDNKP
-1023 IEVALDVAAK
+1023 
-1033 ELK
+1033 

>member
-1 MKQKPRW
+1 MNKP
-8 TLEMLTASLAVL
+8 V
-20 CGLLVLVLLIQRPT
+20 
-34 AWLALLALVVL
+34 LVVL
-45 WGVVVV
+45 AAAWCIGMG
-51 LFRCQLRK
+51 LFRYRLRSQL
-59 WVARWMCGGSF
+59 ARWVCGGDF
-70 EGSKLQFSLE
+70 TKSKTKFSLE
-80 PLSQPAALL
+80 PLSQPVVLL
-89 SGETVLWYNAQ
+89 SGETVLWYNDQ
-100 FRTRLLNGQDAL
+100 FRQRMLGGQDLL
-112 VNRVQKVLPGLDL
+112 VSRVQKVIPGLDL
-125 QQCRKQEGQLL
+125 QQARTQEGQQL
-136 TLADGMWSVHSSTVP
+136 TLADGVWSAHSSTVP
-151 GDAESMTL
+151 GDAETMTL
-159 LVLNEETAL
+159 VVFNEETAL
-168 RKVEAEYKA
+168 RRVEAEYKA

-190 DDVFGDMLDSERAR
+190 DDVFSDMLDSERAR
-204 LLEGINRTLEDMI
+204 LLEGINRVLEEMI
-217 GRGSGFL
+217 GRGTGFL

-239 QMEQFANR
+239 QLEQFAKR

-372 VIAVRRDATLAG
+372 VIAVRRDATLAS
-384 SLIDALC
+384 SLINALVA
-391 RAGQKDDFID
+391 AGQEDDFID
-401 PKDALPI
+401 PKGALPI

-422 VGLVESKDIL
+422 VNLVESKEIL

-446 GVGYIENPALVC
+446 GVGFIENPALVC

-487 EAEGLLSGIML
+487 EAEGLLAGIML

-543 DLVEKARMYKNCAIS
+543 DLVEAAQMYKNCAVS
-558 VSGEVAPEARVAI
+558 VSGEVPPEARVAS

-578 LTIQGV
+578 LTIQTV
-584 DASFVAVQVGTGVNI
+584 EASFVAVQVGTGVNI

-639 RIEGAIDKY
+639 RIQTAIDQY
-648 YASQKKGRCRRKIN
+648 RESQKK
-662 GTERITPMKQYDY
+662 TSS
-675 LIVGAGLYGAVFA
+675 
-688 QEAKK
+688 EA
-693 AGKKCLVIDK
+693 
-703 RSHIAGN
+703 N
-710 IYTEPVEGINVHR
+710 
-723 YGAHIF
+723 
-729 HTNNKAVWQYVNQF
+729 
-743 AEFNRYTNSPVA
+743 
-755 NYHGEIYNLPFNMNT
+755 
-770 FNKMWGVV
+770 
-778 TPAEAKAKIEEQKKE
+778 
-793 AGITDPQNLEEQAI
+793 
-807 SLVGTDIYE
+807 
-816 KLIKGYTGKQWGRP
+816 
-830 CTELPAFIIK
+830 
-840 RLPVRFTYDDNYF
+840 
-853 NALYQGIPN
+853 
-862 GGYTAMVEKML
+862 
-873 DGTEVRLN
+873 
-881 VDYLADR
+881 
-888 ENLNALAEKVV
+888 
-899 YTGPVDAYFGYR
+899 
-911 LGALQYRSV
+911 
-920 RFETEVL
+920 
-927 DTDNYQGNAVV
+927 
-938 NYTDAE
+938 
-944 TPYTRIIE
+944 
-952 HKHFEFGTQP
+952 
-962 KTVISREY
+962 
-970 SAEWKKGDEPYY
+970 
-982 PVNDEKNGALYA
+982 
-994 EYKKLADA
+994 A
-1002 EPGVIFGGRLGEYK
+1002 EPK
-1016 YYDMDKV
+1016 KKDNKP
-1023 IEVALDVAAK
+1023 
-1033 ELK
+1033 

>member
-1 MKQKPRW
+1 
-8 TLEMLTASLAVL
+8 MLTACLAILCVL
-20 CGLLVLVLLIQRPT
+20 LMLVLLVQRP
-34 AWLALLALVVL
+34 AIWPVLVVL
-45 WGVVVV
+45 AAAWCIGMG
-51 LFRCQLRK
+51 LFRYRLRSQL
-59 WVARWMCGGSF
+59 ARWVCGGDF
-70 EGSKLQFSLE
+70 TKSKTKFSLE
-80 PLSQPAALL
+80 PLSQPVVLL
-89 SGETVLWYNAQ
+89 SGETVLWYNDQ
-100 FRTRLLNGQDAL
+100 FRQRMLGGQDLL
-112 VNRVQKVLPGLDL
+112 VSRVQKVIPGLDL
-125 QQCRKQEGQLL
+125 QQARTQEGQQL
-136 TLADGMWSVHSSTVP
+136 TLADGVWSAHSSTVP
-151 GDAESMTL
+151 GDAETMTL
-159 LVLNEETAL
+159 VVFNEETAL
-168 RKVEAEYKA
+168 RRVEAEYKA

-190 DDVFGDMLDSERAR
+190 DDVFSDMLDSERAR
-204 LLEGINRTLEDMI
+204 LLEGINRVLEEMI
-217 GRGSGFL
+217 GRGTGFL

-239 QMEQFANR
+239 QLEQFAKR

-333 KLIKE
+333 RLIKE

-372 VIAVRRDATLAG
+372 VIAVRRDATLAS
-384 SLIDALC
+384 SLINALVA
-391 RAGQKDDFID
+391 AGQEDDFID
-401 PKDALPI
+401 PKGALPI

-422 VGLVESKDIL
+422 VNLVESKEIL

-446 GVGYIENPALVC
+446 GVGFIENPALVC

-487 EAEGLLSGIML
+487 EAEGLLAGIML

-543 DLVEKARMYKNCAIS
+543 DLVEAAQMYKNCAVS
-558 VSGEVAPEARVAI
+558 VSGEVPPEARVAI

-578 LTIQGV
+578 LTIQNV
-584 DASFVAVQVGTGVNI
+584 EASFVAVQVGTGVNI

-639 RIEGAIDKY
+639 RIQTAIDQY
-648 YASQKKGRCRRKIN
+648 RESQKK
-662 GTERITPMKQYDY
+662 TSSE
-675 LIVGAGLYGAVFA
+675 
-688 QEAKK
+688 
-693 AGKKCLVIDK
+693 
-703 RSHIAGN
+703 
-710 IYTEPVEGINVHR
+710 
-723 YGAHIF
+723 
-729 HTNNKAVWQYVNQF
+729 
-743 AEFNRYTNSPVA
+743 
-755 NYHGEIYNLPFNMNT
+755 
-770 FNKMWGVV
+770 
-778 TPAEAKAKIEEQKKE
+778 
-793 AGITDPQNLEEQAI
+793 
-807 SLVGTDIYE
+807 
-816 KLIKGYTGKQWGRP
+816 
-830 CTELPAFIIK
+830 
-840 RLPVRFTYDDNYF
+840 
-853 NALYQGIPN
+853 
-862 GGYTAMVEKML
+862 
-873 DGTEVRLN
+873 
-881 VDYLADR
+881 
-888 ENLNALAEKVV
+888 
-899 YTGPVDAYFGYR
+899 
-911 LGALQYRSV
+911 
-920 RFETEVL
+920 
-927 DTDNYQGNAVV
+927 
-938 NYTDAE
+938 
-944 TPYTRIIE
+944 
-952 HKHFEFGTQP
+952 
-962 KTVISREY
+962 
-970 SAEWKKGDEPYY
+970 
-982 PVNDEKNGALYA
+982 
-994 EYKKLADA
+994 ADA
-1002 EPGVIFGGRLGEYK
+1002 EPK
-1016 YYDMDKV
+1016 KKDNKP
-1023 IEVALDVAAK
+1023 
-1033 ELK
+1033 

>member
-1 MKQKPRW
+1 
-8 TLEMLTASLAVL
+8 MLTACLAILCVL
-20 CGLLVLVLLIQRPT
+20 LMLVLLVQRP
-34 AWLALLALVVL
+34 AIWPVLVVL
-45 WGVVVV
+45 TAAWCIGMG
-51 LFRCQLRK
+51 LFRYRLRSQL
-59 WVARWMCGGSF
+59 ARWVCGGDF
-70 EGSKLQFSLE
+70 TKSKTKFSLE
-80 PLSQPAALL
+80 PLSQPVVLL
-89 SGETVLWYNAQ
+89 SGETVLWYNDQ
-100 FRTRLLNGQDAL
+100 FRQRMLGGQDLL
-112 VNRVQKVLPGLDL
+112 VSRVQKVIPGLDL
-125 QQCRKQEGQLL
+125 QQARTQEGQQL
-136 TLADGMWSVHSSTVP
+136 TLADGVWSAHSSTVP
-151 GDAESMTL
+151 GDAETMTL
-159 LVLNEETAL
+159 VVFNEETAL
-168 RKVEAEYKA
+168 RRVEAEYKA

-190 DDVFGDMLDSERAR
+190 DDVFSDMLDSERAR
-204 LLEGINRTLEDMI
+204 LLEGINRVLEEMI
-217 GRGSGFL
+217 GRGTGFL

-239 QMEQFANR
+239 QLEQFAKR

-372 VIAVRRDATLAG
+372 VIAVRRDATLAS
-384 SLIDALC
+384 SLINALVA
-391 RAGQKDDFID
+391 AGQEDDFID
-401 PKDALPI
+401 PKGALPI

-422 VGLVESKDIL
+422 VNLVESKEIL

-446 GVGYIENPALVC
+446 GVGFIENPALVC

-487 EAEGLLSGIML
+487 EAEGLLAGIML

-543 DLVEKARMYKNCAIS
+543 DLVEAAQMYKNCAVS
-558 VSGEVAPEARVAI
+558 VSGEVPPEARVAI

-578 LTIQGV
+578 LTIQNV
-584 DASFVAVQVGTGVNI
+584 EASFVAVQVGTGVNI

-639 RIEGAIDKY
+639 RIQTAIDQY
-648 YASQKKGRCRRKIN
+648 RESQKK
-662 GTERITPMKQYDY
+662 TSSE
-675 LIVGAGLYGAVFA
+675 
-688 QEAKK
+688 
-693 AGKKCLVIDK
+693 
-703 RSHIAGN
+703 
-710 IYTEPVEGINVHR
+710 
-723 YGAHIF
+723 
-729 HTNNKAVWQYVNQF
+729 
-743 AEFNRYTNSPVA
+743 
-755 NYHGEIYNLPFNMNT
+755 
-770 FNKMWGVV
+770 
-778 TPAEAKAKIEEQKKE
+778 
-793 AGITDPQNLEEQAI
+793 
-807 SLVGTDIYE
+807 
-816 KLIKGYTGKQWGRP
+816 
-830 CTELPAFIIK
+830 
-840 RLPVRFTYDDNYF
+840 
-853 NALYQGIPN
+853 
-862 GGYTAMVEKML
+862 
-873 DGTEVRLN
+873 
-881 VDYLADR
+881 
-888 ENLNALAEKVV
+888 
-899 YTGPVDAYFGYR
+899 
-911 LGALQYRSV
+911 
-920 RFETEVL
+920 
-927 DTDNYQGNAVV
+927 
-938 NYTDAE
+938 
-944 TPYTRIIE
+944 
-952 HKHFEFGTQP
+952 
-962 KTVISREY
+962 
-970 SAEWKKGDEPYY
+970 
-982 PVNDEKNGALYA
+982 
-994 EYKKLADA
+994 ADA
-1002 EPGVIFGGRLGEYK
+1002 EPK
-1016 YYDMDKV
+1016 KKDNKP
-1023 IEVALDVAAK
+1023 
-1033 ELK
+1033 

>member
-1 MKQKPRW
+1 
-8 TLEMLTASLAVL
+8 MLTACLAILCVL
-20 CGLLVLVLLIQRPT
+20 LMLVLLVQRP
-34 AWLALLALVVL
+34 AIWPVLVVL
-45 WGVVVV
+45 AAAWCIGMG
-51 LFRCQLRK
+51 LFRYRLRSQL
-59 WVARWMCGGSF
+59 ARWVCGGDF
-70 EGSKLQFSLE
+70 TKSKTKFSLE
-80 PLSQPAALL
+80 PLSQPVVLL
-89 SGETVLWYNAQ
+89 SGETVLWYNDQ
-100 FRTRLLNGQDAL
+100 FRQRMLGGQDLL
-112 VNRVQKVLPGLDL
+112 VSRVQKVIPGLDL
-125 QQCRKQEGQLL
+125 QQARTQEGQQL
-136 TLADGMWSVHSSTVP
+136 TLADGVWSAHSSTVS
-151 GDAESMTL
+151 GDAETMTL
-159 LVLNEETAL
+159 VVFNEETAL
-168 RKVEAEYKA
+168 RRVEAEYKA

-190 DDVFGDMLDSERAR
+190 DDVFSDMLDSERAR
-204 LLEGINRTLEDMI
+204 LLEGINRVLEEMI
-217 GRGSGFL
+217 GRGTGFL

-239 QMEQFANR
+239 QLEQFAKR

-372 VIAVRRDATLAG
+372 VIAVRRDATLAS
-384 SLIDALC
+384 SLINALVA
-391 RAGQKDDFID
+391 AGQEDDFID
-401 PKDALPI
+401 PKGALPI

-422 VGLVESKDIL
+422 VNLVESKEIL

-446 GVGYIENPALVC
+446 GVGFIENPALVC

-487 EAEGLLSGIML
+487 EAEGLLAGIML

-543 DLVEKARMYKNCAIS
+543 DLVEAAQMYKNCAVS
-558 VSGEVAPEARVAI
+558 VSGEVPPEARVAI

-578 LTIQGV
+578 LTIQNV
-584 DASFVAVQVGTGVNI
+584 EASFVAVQVGTGVNI

-639 RIEGAIDKY
+639 RIQTAIDQY
-648 YASQKKGRCRRKIN
+648 RESQKK
-662 GTERITPMKQYDY
+662 TSSE
-675 LIVGAGLYGAVFA
+675 
-688 QEAKK
+688 
-693 AGKKCLVIDK
+693 
-703 RSHIAGN
+703 
-710 IYTEPVEGINVHR
+710 
-723 YGAHIF
+723 
-729 HTNNKAVWQYVNQF
+729 
-743 AEFNRYTNSPVA
+743 
-755 NYHGEIYNLPFNMNT
+755 
-770 FNKMWGVV
+770 
-778 TPAEAKAKIEEQKKE
+778 
-793 AGITDPQNLEEQAI
+793 
-807 SLVGTDIYE
+807 
-816 KLIKGYTGKQWGRP
+816 
-830 CTELPAFIIK
+830 
-840 RLPVRFTYDDNYF
+840 
-853 NALYQGIPN
+853 
-862 GGYTAMVEKML
+862 
-873 DGTEVRLN
+873 
-881 VDYLADR
+881 
-888 ENLNALAEKVV
+888 
-899 YTGPVDAYFGYR
+899 
-911 LGALQYRSV
+911 
-920 RFETEVL
+920 
-927 DTDNYQGNAVV
+927 
-938 NYTDAE
+938 
-944 TPYTRIIE
+944 
-952 HKHFEFGTQP
+952 
-962 KTVISREY
+962 
-970 SAEWKKGDEPYY
+970 
-982 PVNDEKNGALYA
+982 
-994 EYKKLADA
+994 ADA
-1002 EPGVIFGGRLGEYK
+1002 EPK
-1016 YYDMDKV
+1016 KKDNKP
-1023 IEVALDVAAK
+1023 
-1033 ELK
+1033 

>member
-1 MKQKPRW
+1 MKKKPRW
-8 TLEMLTASLAVL
+8 TLEMLTVSLAIL
-20 CGLLVLVLLIQRPT
+20 CALLLLVLLIQRP
-34 AWLALLALVVL
+34 AIWPVLVVLVVL
-45 WGVVVV
+45 WGIAVAV
-51 LFRCQLRK
+51 FRYKLRG
-59 WVARWMCGGSF
+59 WVTRWVCGVDF
-70 EGSKLQFSLE
+70 KKSKAKFSLD
-80 PLSQPAALL
+80 PLPQPAAML
-89 SGETVLWYNAQ
+89 SGETVLWYNAA
-100 FRTRLLNGQDAL
+100 FRERILKGNDVLMSRA
-112 VNRVQKVLPGLDL
+112 QKLLPGLDL
-125 QQCRKQEGQLL
+125 QSTRKPEGQQLN
-136 TLADGMWSVHSSTVP
+136 LADGVWNIHSSTVP
-151 GDAESMTL
+151 GDAETMTL
-159 LVLNEETAL
+159 LVFNDETEL
-168 RKVEAEYKA
+168 RRVEAEYKA

-190 DDVFGDMLDSERAR
+190 DDVFSDMLDSERAR
-204 LLEGINRTLEDMI
+204 LLEGINRVLEDMI
-217 GRGSGFL
+217 GRGTGFL

-239 QMEQFANR
+239 QMEQFAKR

-265 LSIGIGRGAKT
+265 ISIGIGRGAKT

-384 SLIDALC
+384 SLIDALVK
-391 RAGQKDDFID
+391 AGQEDDFID
-401 PKDALPI
+401 PKAALPI
-408 ISKRTLCI
+408 ISKKTLCV

-422 VGLVESKDIL
+422 VNLVESKEIL

-446 GVGYIENPALVC
+446 GVGFIENPALVC

-473 LQYVGERDDKPNRV
+473 LQYVGERDDKPNQV

-543 DLVEKARMYKNCAIS
+543 ALVEAAQMYKNCAIS

-578 LTIQGV
+578 LTIQNV
-584 DASFVAVQVGTGVNI
+584 EASFVAVQVGTGVNI

-639 RIEGAIDKY
+639 RIQTAIDRY
-648 YASQKKGRCRRKIN
+648 RESQKK
-662 GTERITPMKQYDY
+662 
-675 LIVGAGLYGAVFA
+675 
-688 QEAKK
+688 
-693 AGKKCLVIDK
+693 
-703 RSHIAGN
+703 S
-710 IYTEPVEGINVHR
+710 
-723 YGAHIF
+723 
-729 HTNNKAVWQYVNQF
+729 
-743 AEFNRYTNSPVA
+743 
-755 NYHGEIYNLPFNMNT
+755 
-770 FNKMWGVV
+770 
-778 TPAEAKAKIEEQKKE
+778 
-793 AGITDPQNLEEQAI
+793 
-807 SLVGTDIYE
+807 
-816 KLIKGYTGKQWGRP
+816 
-830 CTELPAFIIK
+830 
-840 RLPVRFTYDDNYF
+840 
-853 NALYQGIPN
+853 
-862 GGYTAMVEKML
+862 
-873 DGTEVRLN
+873 
-881 VDYLADR
+881 
-888 ENLNALAEKVV
+888 
-899 YTGPVDAYFGYR
+899 GP
-911 LGALQYRSV
+911 
-920 RFETEVL
+920 
-927 DTDNYQGNAVV
+927 
-938 NYTDAE
+938 DAE
-944 TPYTRIIE
+944 NR
-952 HKHFEFGTQP
+952 Q
-962 KTVISREY
+962 
-970 SAEWKKGDEPYY
+970 
-982 PVNDEKNGALYA
+982 EKQ
-994 EYKKLADA
+994 
-1002 EPGVIFGGRLGEYK
+1002 R
-1016 YYDMDKV
+1016 
-1023 IEVALDVAAK
+1023 
-1033 ELK
+1033 